1 MKNKIRRLSKGSL
14 SVVLSIMMV
23 ISTMLI
29 GSFTVNAAVSQWYVV
44 GYQDGN
50 SNLSWNMYDT
60 VNFSGSTGSCTVT
73 TNGNTNPIYFKL
85 VAIEN
90 NNKIVLSPTG
100 SSNVTLQNGV
110 ESDALDWNANS
121 KFWNWSDFM
130 SADNSGGNDVDL
142 IYTPDST
149 ATTVTFTVSSDGT
162 YNYVTVSDNRSGS
175 TDPSDTDYYI
185 GGRFKTSTTNTY
197 SGTYAWDPDS
207 ENIPFVATDT
217 TGIYK
222 VDTGLTVKDL
232 STPYNSYEHLFLI
245 RKETGSTSTYY
256 GDNTYTGQYHSFQDH
271 DSSDKAI
278 DLSTIDVNDSRD
290 GRLIEFSDTASTS
303 TEPVTIWLDTN
314 NGMKLYY
321 TVAGTSHSISTADLA
336 GTNITSL
343 SYSVDGKPD
352 VNTARTGEQ
361 VTVTATPA
369 ENYVLDTVTATY
381 DGGAVSGDVVGNT
394 ATFTMPDADVTVSAT
409 ARQAQTFTV
418 TTAVNDPTM
427 GSVAIDGV
435 TGNTTTVTEGESVT
449 LTATANSGYEFENW
463 TADDTYAGDVDI
475 TSPSI
480 TVYPTSNVTFT
491 ANFAEEKGEETGTY
505 LIVSNTGN
513 NPDNWNSE
521 STSFVVPVYKSSDN
535 TYYVE
540 FNRDD
545 HQEVLDTTGN
555 LYAALKSSNTLDG
568 NIFNGNSSDNY
579 DNLSTSLISA
589 GMENAYQKIFLRFS
603 LNSSVETVRIEFNTI
618 DQNQT
623 RTYTISAT
631 ETPVDP
637 TDVNVYAKNGTVCS
651 YGTGTSKYGVTTIT
665 NDDIV
670 SDSDN
675 GTYKVYT
682 AKEGDTLEIQTV
694 VNSSYYSAGYYVAA
708 FQANGQTLEAEYQGQ
723 GIYTA
728 EYLIPDDFEENLEI
742 TPVYYNRN
750 IEEAGNYVTLYVDPS
765 QLPEDERGVK
775 LWTNQIAC
783 YPYYYTG
790 KTVNNNPEAVVI
802 DGDYPGQP
810 MLKAANGKW
819 YTKVSKYY
827 YDESGKK
834 GSYKVSGITLNNYT
848 NDSVH
853 GSLVPDGYN
862 VNRQTYDFDDFVKI
876 AEANYDIVEFRIEY
890 RGGSYASNQQ
900 LLINTATDYPD
911 PSGSIKFDQYDSK
924 GWVALKDY
932 KDNYVSLTYDI
943 LDKEQAESDL
953 ASDNFLRVISVG
965 NQNVSNHGVWSTVW
979 YVFDQSGKF
988 ITKGVPSDFLPTP
1001 DGEFEEGS
1009 NAKAVHEA
1017 LANYKSIPVRIC
1029 YEKEMNAATS
1039 ADSRNSGVRI
1049 DGQWYFGTTSDP
1061 IDANVIV
1068 EVPGSK
1074 DGTWVTD
1081 TSGSNKATID
1091 GQTSV
1096 HYKDRE
1102 HIGSLVAQA
1111 GSGYMFAGWGYLN
1124 DNGEF
1129 VSFDN
1134 STKLNTSVSV
1144 PLNQNYTFVARFVPV
1159 TDGTLVVSHSKYT
1172 GSGAYGG
1179 AAYYYVSAV
1188 AHNADGTT
1196 TTYQRVENSSL
1207 SIKVNPKDVNKI
1219 DFTVTVIPKGDN
1231 SYVGTYRRV
1240 AGQDQYEQIC
1250 EKDDFVPGSDE
1261 FVLNG
1266 KEYSIKFTTTV
1277 SDLYD
1282 ERGQQSVN
1290 TFAFYS
1296 DVAPV
1301 TTTATLNYKYE
1312 NRFGVINNYTKVVD
1326 LTDEYIDKYGKK
1338 ITDEL
1343 VYQNAPAIDDL
1354 HKDCTWKIEDT
1365 KYTVNGMVATL
1376 TATQNEKT
1384 YHGRIDVTGGGEWQA
1399 FDKIKYNEFLYNGDD
1414 YYRCEDP
1421 NFQYW
1426 SVKEYGTD
1434 KEVAR
1439 FYHPWFALRILDNYD
1454 IVAICNED
1462 EAKNNAFIDSPVYT
1476 REQITDDDG
1485 GNPRDYLYA
1494 DFLVAYMGKENVQLN
1509 TDEGAQYK
1517 TGIMIELSQ
1526 GAVLTEE
1533 NINSETNTATF
1544 DNITFESNYEQL
1556 EKFATGSD
1564 TVNKYTYIGS
1574 DTSDNRVVYN
1584 YGIDNSLYTN
1594 MNRTQFYVRYKNTVA
1609 NQKYVMK
1616 AYYYV
1621 YKVDD
1626 EGNVT
1631 DFTISDEV
1639 YFNLYNIGNSAADTD
1654 VTVG

>member
-1 MKNKIRRLSKGSL
+1 MKNKIRRLSKGSI

-29 GSFTVNAAVSQWYVV
+29 GSFTVNAVVSRWYVV
-44 GYQDGN
+44 GYQLNN
-50 SNLSWNMYDT
+50 SNMSWEISSA
-60 VNFSGSTGSCTVT
+60 VNFAGSTGSCTVA

-85 VAIEN
+85 VAIDNGSRAVCTSRSTSNET
-90 NNKIVLSPTG
+90 LSYNTRSNALSWDNDSKYASWTNFQDAGTG
-100 SSNVTLQNGV
+100 GELV
-110 ESDALDWNANS
+110 
-121 KFWNWSDFM
+121 
-130 SADNSGGNDVDL
+130 
-142 IYTPDST
+142 YTPDST
-149 ATTVTFTVSSDGT
+149 ATTVTFNVSSDGT

-175 TDPSDTDYYI
+175 TDPSESEYYI
-185 GGRFKTSTTNTY
+185 NGRFRVKNNTGDPTQMDWNLNYENDAFKFQPVSGQDGLYFLNTNCTIKELSEEIQCSGY
-197 SGTYAWDPDS
+197 SAAQYFY
-207 ENIPFVATDT
+207 I
-217 TGIYK
+217 
-222 VDTGLTVKDL
+222 
-232 STPYNSYEHLFLI
+232 YNSTNSTLYNA
-245 RKETGSTSTYY
+245 KETNLENCLGS
-256 GDNTYTGQYHSFQDH
+256 DNAITLETGGTDE
-271 DSSDKAI
+271 DM
-278 DLSTIDVNDSRD
+278 R
-290 GRLIEFSDTASTS
+290 FSDTASTS
-303 TEPVTIWLDTN
+303 TDPVTIWLDTN

-381 DGGAVSGDVVGNT
+381 DGGTVSGDVVGNT
-394 ATFTMPDADVTVSAT
+394 ATFTMPNADVTVSAT
-409 ARQAQTFTV
+409 ARKAQTFRV

-427 GSVAIDGV
+427 GSVAIEGAA
-435 TGNTTTVTEGESVT
+435 GNTTTVTEGESVT

-480 TVYPTSNVTFT
+480 TVYPTSDVTFT
-491 ANFAEEKGEETGTY
+491 ANFAEEKGTETGTY

-555 LYAALKSSNTLDG
+555 LFAALKSSNTLDG

-589 GMENAYQKIFLRFS
+589 GMESAYQKIFLRFA
-603 LNSSVETVRIEFNTI
+603 LNSSVETVRIEFDTI

-623 RTYTISAT
+623 RIYTISAT

-670 SDSDN
+670 LNSDN

-775 LWTNQIAC
+775 LWSNQIAC

-790 KTVNNNPEAVVI
+790 NGTEAVVI

-827 YDESGKK
+827 YDESGQK

-848 NDSVH
+848 TDSVH

-876 AEANYDIVEFRIEY
+876 AEADYDIVEFRIEY
-890 RGGSYASNQQ
+890 RGGSYDSNQQ
-900 LLINTATDYPD
+900 LLINRATDYPD
-911 PSGSIKFDQYDSK
+911 PSGSIEFDQYDSK

-943 LDKEQAESDL
+943 LDKTQAESNL
-953 ASDNFLRVISVG
+953 ASDNYLRVISVG

-979 YVFDQSGKF
+979 YVFDQNGNY

-1001 DGEFEEGS
+1001 EDETASG
-1009 NAKAVHEA
+1009 NAAVVQSK
-1017 LANYKSIPVRIC
+1017 LAQYAGIPVRIC
-1029 YEKEMNAATS
+1029 YEKEMNATTS
-1039 ADSRNSGVRI
+1039 ADSGNSGVRI

-1068 EVPGSK
+1068 EVPGSE

-1188 AHNADGTT
+1188 AHNTDGDV
-1196 TTYQRVENSSL
+1196 TYRRTENSL
-1207 SIKVNPKDVNKI
+1207 SIPVNSTTTNSI
-1219 DFTVTVIPKGDN
+1219 DITITVVPKGDN
-1231 SYVGTYRRV
+1231 EYVGTYV
-1240 AGQDQYEQIC
+1240 FDSAMSDYYPIYKVG
-1250 EKDDFVPGSDE
+1250 DFEENDPDYNFSQ
-1261 FVLNG
+1261 NG
-1266 KEYSIKFTTTV
+1266 KAYSLTFTTTAEN
-1277 SDLYD
+1277 LFNLN
-1282 ERGQQSVN
+1282 EQLIN
-1290 TFAFYS
+1290 TYAFYS

-1326 LTDEYIDKYGKK
+1326 LTDEYIDAYGKT

-1376 TATQNEKT
+1376 TATQEEKMYRGT
-1384 YHGRIDVTGGGEWQA
+1384 IDIGVGEKKS
-1399 FDKIKYNEFLYNGDD
+1399 FEGIKYNEFLKTDDGD
-1414 YYRCEDP
+1414 YYRCPDEE

-1544 DNITFESNYEQL
+1544 DDITFTSNLEQL

-1564 TVNKYTYIGS
+1564 RVNTYTYT
-1574 DTSDNRVVYN
+1574 DSDNSDRRVVFN
-1584 YGIDNSLYTN
+1584 YSIDNSLYTN
-1594 MNRTQFYVRYKNTVA
+1594 MNRTQFYVRYDNTES
-1609 NQKYVMK
+1609 NRKYVMK

-1639 YFNLYNIGNSAADTD
+1639 YFNLYNIGTSTADTD
-1654 VTVG
+1654 VAVTTG

>member
-29 GSFTVNAAVSQWYVV
+29 GSFTVNAAYTDSHFYLIGNFTGDNWNTDQTAYPINNR
-44 GYQDGN
+44 YNNEDGKF
-50 SNLSWNMYDT
+50 YIEVD
-60 VNFSGSTGSCTVT
+60 VPSGSSPYFALYNGKTRYAPSINGTVMSST
-73 TNGNTNPIYFKL
+73 SIY
-85 VAIEN
+85 
-90 NNKIVLSPTG
+90 G
-100 SSNVTLQNGV
+100 
-110 ESDALDWNANS
+110 DYDH
-121 KFWNWSDFM
+121 
-130 SADNSGGNDVDL
+130 ADNAWV
-142 IYTPDST
+142 
-149 ATTVTFTVSSDGT
+149 
-162 YNYVTVSDNRSGS
+162 YNGSASKIRICIDQGSFNNEWYPAVWIEEVES
-175 TDPSDTDYYI
+175 TDPETTNYYI
-185 GGRFKTSTTNTY
+185 GGRYNASWLSPTDVANNETY
-197 SGTYAWDPDS
+197 K
-207 ENIPFVATDT
+207 FVSTDT
-217 TGIYK
+217 DNLLKY
-222 VDTGLTVKDL
+222 
-232 STPYNSYEHLFLI
+232 
-245 RKETGSTSTYY
+245 ETGDTVSTWNSTYY
-256 GDNTYTGQYHSFQDH
+256 GNTRYFYITDQTGQAVYG
-271 DSSDKAI
+271 
-278 DLSTIDVNDSRD
+278 V
-290 GRLIEFSDTASTS
+290 
-303 TEPVTIWLDTN
+303 N
-314 NGMKLYY
+314 NGPRNIENPNENVALNKFTTTGTGGDLTAEDRLLYITGSDDSGQVILWLNTTNSNSPTLYY
-321 TVAGTSHSISTADLA
+321 TIEGSEHNITDGTLS
-336 GTNITSL
+336 NITSL
-343 SYSVDGKPD
+343 IYSVDGKPD

-394 ATFTMPDADVTVSAT
+394 ATFTMPNADVTVSAT
-409 ARQAQTFTV
+409 ARLAQTFRV
-418 TTAVNDPTM
+418 TTAVNDSTM
-427 GSVAIDGV
+427 GSVAIEGAA
-435 TGNTTTVTEGESVT
+435 GNTTTVTEGESVT

-463 TADDTYAGDVDI
+463 TVDNTTYAGDVDI

-589 GMENAYQKIFLRFS
+589 GMQNAYQKIFLRFA

-623 RTYTISAT
+623 RIYTISAT

-708 FQANGQTLEAEYQGQ
+708 FQANGQTLEAEYQGD

-790 KTVNNNPEAVVI
+790 NTVNNNPEAVVI

-890 RGGSYASNQQ
+890 RGGSYDSNQQ
-900 LLINTATDYPD
+900 LLINKATDYPE

-924 GWVALKDY
+924 DWVALKDY

-943 LDKEQAESDL
+943 LDKTQAESNL

-965 NQNVSNHGVWSTVW
+965 NQNVSGHGVWSTVW
-979 YVFDQSGKF
+979 YVFDKNGNY

-1001 DGEFEEGS
+1001 EDETASG
-1009 NAKAVHEA
+1009 NAAVVQSK
-1017 LANYKSIPVRIC
+1017 LAQYAGIPVRIC
-1029 YEKEMNAATS
+1029 YEKEMNATTS
-1039 ADSRNSGVRI
+1039 ADSGNSGVRI

-1068 EVPGSK
+1068 EVPGSE

-1188 AHNADGTT
+1188 AHNTDGDVTYRRTENSLSIPVNST
-1196 TTYQRVENSSL
+1196 TTY
-1207 SIKVNPKDVNKI
+1207 SIDI
-1219 DFTVTVIPKGDN
+1219 TITVVPKGDN
-1231 SYVGTYRRV
+1231 EYVGTYV
-1240 AGQDQYEQIC
+1240 FDSAMSDYYPIYKVG
-1250 EKDDFVPGSDE
+1250 DFEENDPDYNFSQ
-1261 FVLNG
+1261 NG
-1266 KEYSIKFTTTV
+1266 KAYSLTFTTTAENLF
-1277 SDLYD
+1277 DLN
-1282 ERGQQSVN
+1282 EQLIN
-1290 TFAFYS
+1290 TYAFYS

-1312 NRFGVINNYTKVVD
+1312 NRFGVINNYTKVID
-1326 LTDEYIDKYGKK
+1326 LTDEYIDTHGKT
-1338 ITDEL
+1338 ITNEL

-1354 HKDCTWKIEDT
+1354 HKDCTWTIEDT

-1384 YHGRIDVTGGGEWQA
+1384 YHGRIDVTGGGEWQP
-1399 FDKIKYNEFLYNGDD
+1399 FDEIKYNEFLYNGDD

-1544 DNITFESNYEQL
+1544 DDITFTSNLEQL

-1564 TVNKYTYIGS
+1564 RVNTYTYT
-1574 DTSDNRVVYN
+1574 DSDNSDRRVVFN
-1584 YGIDNSLYTN
+1584 YSIDNSLYTN
-1594 MNRTQFYVRYKNTVA
+1594 MNRTQFYVRYDNTES
-1609 NQKYVMK
+1609 NRKYVMK

-1639 YFNLYNIGNSAADTD
+1639 YFNLYNIGTSTADTD
-1654 VTVG
+1654 VAVTTG

>member
-14 SVVLSIMMV
+14 SIVLSIMMV

-256 GDNTYTGQYHSFQDH
+256 GDNTYTGQYHRFQDH

-343 SYSVDGKPD
+343 SYSVDGETN
-352 VNTARTGEQ
+352 VTTARTGEQ
-361 VTVTATPA
+361 VTVTATP
-369 ENYVLDTVTATY
+369 EDNYVLDTVTVTY
-381 DGGAVSGDVVGNT
+381 DGGTVSGDVVGNT

-418 TTAVNDPTM
+418 TTAVNAPTM

-475 TSPSI
+475 TSQSI

-491 ANFAEEKGEETGTY
+491 ANFAEEKGEETGY
-505 LIVSNTGN
+505 YFLIST
-513 NPDNWNSE
+513 NPDPNNWSADNAKV
-521 STSFVVPVYKSSDN
+521 FPVYQSAGG
-535 TYYVE
+535 TYYTE
-540 FNRDD
+540 IDCAENDITTDD
-545 HQEVLDTTGN
+545 YYVG
-555 LYAALKSSNTLDG
+555 LKN
-568 NIFNGNSSDNY
+568 
-579 DNLSTSLISA
+579 
-589 GMENAYQKIFLRFS
+589 
-603 LNSSVETVRIEFNTI
+603 NSSVSANGFINYKSGDVVDNKSNGLLTTEENREYGGYYYIRVAPTKDDLQTIRIEFSSFSQSTPI
-618 DQNQT
+618 
-623 RTYTISAT
+623 TYTFSAE

-750 IEEAGNYVTLYVDPS
+750 IEEAGDYVTLYVDPS
-765 QLPEDERGVK
+765 QLPEDDRGVK

-790 KTVNNNPEAVVI
+790 NGTEAVVI

-827 YDESGKK
+827 YDESGQK

-848 NDSVH
+848 TDSVH

-876 AEANYDIVEFRIEY
+876 AEADYDIVEFRIEY

-900 LLINTATDYPD
+900 LLINNATDYPD

-953 ASDNFLRVISVG
+953 ASDNYLRVISVG

-979 YVFDQSGKF
+979 YVFDQNGNY

-1001 DGEFEEGS
+1001 EGEEAEG
-1009 NAKAVHEA
+1009 NAKTVQEA
-1017 LANYKSIPVRIC
+1017 LAEYKDIPVKIC

-1039 ADSRNSGVRI
+1039 TDSGNSGVRI

-1068 EVPGSK
+1068 EVPGSE

-1096 HYKDRE
+1096 HYEDRE

-1124 DNGEF
+1124 DIGEF
-1129 VSFDN
+1129 ISFDN

-1188 AHNADGTT
+1188 AHNTDGDV
-1196 TTYQRVENSSL
+1196 TYRRTENSL
-1207 SIKVNPKDVNKI
+1207 SIPVNSTTTDSI
-1219 DFTVTVIPKGDN
+1219 DITITVVPKGDN
-1231 SYVGTYRRV
+1231 EYVGTYV
-1240 AGQDQYEQIC
+1240 FDSAMSDYYPIYKVG
-1250 EKDDFVPGSDE
+1250 DFEENDPDYNFSQ
-1261 FVLNG
+1261 NG
-1266 KEYSIKFTTTV
+1266 KAYSLTFTTTAEN
-1277 SDLYD
+1277 LFNLN
-1282 ERGQQSVN
+1282 EQLIN
-1290 TFAFYS
+1290 TYAFYS

-1326 LTDEYIDKYGKK
+1326 LTDEYIDAYGKT

-1376 TATQNEKT
+1376 TATQEEKMYRGT
-1384 YHGRIDVTGGGEWQA
+1384 IDIGVGEKKS
-1399 FDKIKYNEFLYNGDD
+1399 FEGIKYNEFLKTDDGD
-1414 YYRCEDP
+1414 YYRCPDEE

-1439 FYHPWFALRILDNYD
+1439 FYHPWFALRIVDDYD
-1454 IVAICNED
+1454 IVAICGESADVQDNVY
-1462 EAKNNAFIDSPVYT
+1462 IGSPVYT
-1476 REQITDDDG
+1476 REQITDPDG
-1485 GNPRDYLYA
+1485 TNKQDYLYA
-1494 DFLVAYMGKENVQLN
+1494 DFLVAYMGKEDIKLSQNSN
-1509 TDEGAQYK
+1509 YK
-1517 TGIMIELSQ
+1517 TGLLI
-1526 GAVLTEE
+1526 
-1533 NINSETNTATF
+1533 ETNANAVISGDNIVDGSADYSSITF
-1544 DNITFESNYEQL
+1544 DSLDEKL
-1556 EKFATGSD
+1556 EIIATSGRSGKFAYYTD
-1564 TVNKYTYIGS
+1564 EDNANKNSVTNFI
-1574 DTSDNRVVYN
+1574 
-1584 YGIDNSLYTN
+1584 IDNNDYSNL
-1594 MNRTQFYVRYKNTVA
+1594 NRMDYYVRFNNTEA
-1609 NQKYVMK
+1609 NTMAVMK

-1621 YKVDD
+1621 YQVDD
-1626 EGNVT
+1626 EGNVIEDSFKIT
-1631 DFTISDEV
+1631 ECV
-1639 YFNLYNIGNSAADTD
+1639 YFNLYDISQSTPNTSA
-1654 VTVG
+1654 

>member
-29 GSFTVNAAVSQWYVV
+29 GSFTVNAAYTDSHFYLI
-44 GYQDGN
+44 GN
-50 SNLSWNMYDT
+50 FTGDNWNTAQTDYPINNRYNNENGKFYIEVD
-60 VNFSGSTGSCTVT
+60 VPSGSSPYFALYNGKTRYAPS
-73 TNGNTNPIYFKL
+73 TNGTVMSSTSIYGDYDHANNAWVYNGSASKIRICIDQGSFNDEWYPA
-85 VAIEN
+85 VWIEE
-90 NNKIVLSPTG
+90 
-100 SSNVTLQNGV
+100 V
-110 ESDALDWNANS
+110 E
-121 KFWNWSDFM
+121 
-130 SADNSGGNDVDL
+130 
-142 IYTPDST
+142 
-149 ATTVTFTVSSDGT
+149 
-162 YNYVTVSDNRSGS
+162 S
-175 TDPSDTDYYI
+175 TDPETTNYYI
-185 GGRFKTSTTNTY
+185 GGRYNNNSWLRPTDVANNEIYK
-197 SGTYAWDPDS
+197 
-207 ENIPFVATDT
+207 FVSTDT
-217 TGIYK
+217 DNLLKY
-222 VDTGLTVKDL
+222 
-232 STPYNSYEHLFLI
+232 
-245 RKETGSTSTYY
+245 ETGDTVSTWNSPYEGNTRYFYITDQTGKAVY
-256 GDNTYTGQYHSFQDH
+256 GVNNGPRNIENPNENVALNKFTTTGGDLTAEDRLLYITGSD
-271 DSSDKAI
+271 DSGQVI
-278 DLSTIDVNDSRD
+278 L
-290 GRLIEFSDTASTS
+290 
-303 TEPVTIWLDTN
+303 WLDTTN
-314 NGMKLYY
+314 SNSPTLYY
-321 TVAGTSHSISTADLA
+321 TIEGSEHNITDGTLS
-336 GTNITSL
+336 NITSL

-381 DGGAVSGDVVGNT
+381 DGGDVSGDVVGNT
-394 ATFTMPDADVTVSAT
+394 ATFTMPNADVTVSAT

-418 TTAVNDPTM
+418 TTAVNDSTM
-427 GSVAIDGV
+427 GSVAIEGAA
-435 TGNTTTVTEGESVT
+435 GNTTTVTEGDSVT

-463 TADDTYAGDVDI
+463 TADDTYAGDVDT

-491 ANFAEEKGEETGTY
+491 ANFAEEKGEETGY
-505 LIVSNTGN
+505 YFLISTDP
-513 NPDNWNSE
+513 NPNNWNSDN
-521 STSFVVPVYKSSDN
+521 SKFLPVYLSDD
-535 TYYVE
+535 TYYVDIVE
-540 FNRDD
+540 TDYVD
-545 HQEVLDTTGN
+545 LGLDNITSNIYG
-555 LYAALKSSNTLDG
+555 AVKSSQSYGATNILNDTNSRVNTEG
-568 NIFNGNSSDNY
+568 NVTARIEEYSQIRRFYISASSSD
-579 DNLSTSLISA
+579 
-589 GMENAYQKIFLRFS
+589 
-603 LNSSVETVRIEFNTI
+603 VERIHIEFDNVSSSG
-618 DQNQT
+618 
-623 RTYTISAT
+623 RTYTVTAIDK
-631 ETPVDP
+631 PVDP

-651 YGTGTSKYGVTTIT
+651 YGTGTSKYGVTTIAT
-665 NDDIV
+665 GGNIAL
-670 SDSDN
+670 DSDN

-750 IEEAGNYVTLYVDPS
+750 IEEAGDYVTLYVDPS
-765 QLPEDERGVK
+765 QLPEDDRGVK

-790 KTVNNNPEAVVI
+790 NGTEAVVI

-827 YDESGKK
+827 YDESGQK

-848 NDSVH
+848 TDSVH

-876 AEANYDIVEFRIEY
+876 AEADYDIVEFRIEY
-890 RGGSYASNQQ
+890 RGGDYASNQE
-900 LLINTATDYPD
+900 LLVNNTYDNSVIPD
-911 PSGSIKFDQYDSK
+911 KLDSFTAYDSK

-943 LDKEQAESDL
+943 LDKTQAESNL

-965 NQNVSNHGVWSTVW
+965 NQNVSDHGVWSTVW

-1017 LANYKSIPVRIC
+1017 LANYKSIPVKIC

-1039 ADSRNSGVRI
+1039 TDSGNSGVRI

-1068 EVPGSK
+1068 EVPGSE

-1096 HYKDRE
+1096 HYEDRE

-1282 ERGQQSVN
+1282 EHGRQSVN

>member
-29 GSFTVNAAVSQWYVV
+29 GSFTVNAVYTDFHFYLIGNFTGDNWNTNQTAYPINNR
-44 GYQDGN
+44 YNNEDGKF
-50 SNLSWNMYDT
+50 YIEVD
-60 VNFSGSTGSCTVT
+60 VPSGSSPYFALYNGTTRYAPSKNGTVM
-73 TNGNTNPIYFKL
+73 
-85 VAIEN
+85 
-90 NNKIVLSPTG
+90 
-100 SSNVTLQNGV
+100 SSTSMYGDYDL
-110 ESDALDWNANS
+110 AH
-121 KFWNWSDFM
+121 
-130 SADNSGGNDVDL
+130 ADNAWVYNGSASKIRICIDQAPINDEWYPAVW
-142 IYTPDST
+142 IEE
-149 ATTVTFTVSSDGT
+149 VE
-162 YNYVTVSDNRSGS
+162 S
-175 TDPSDTDYYI
+175 TDPETTNYYI

-232 STPYNSYEHLFLI
+232 STLYNSYEHLFLI

-394 ATFTMPDADVTVSAT
+394 ATFTMPNADVTVSAT
-409 ARQAQTFTV
+409 ARLAQTFRV
-418 TTAVNDPTM
+418 TTAVNDSTM
-427 GSVAIDGV
+427 GSVAIEGAA
-435 TGNTTTVTEGESVT
+435 GNTTTVTEGESVT
-449 LTATANSGYEFENW
+449 LTATANSGYEFEKW
-463 TADDTYAGDVDI
+463 TVDNTYAGDVDI

-589 GMENAYQKIFLRFS
+589 GMQNAYQKIFLRFA

-623 RTYTISAT
+623 RIYTISAT

-651 YGTGTSKYGVTTIT
+651 YGTGTSKYGVTTIAT
-665 NDDIV
+665 GGNIAL
-670 SDSDN
+670 DSDN
-675 GTYKVYT
+675 VTYKVYT

-694 VNSSYYSAGYYVAA
+694 VNSTYRAGRYYVAA

-790 KTVNNNPEAVVI
+790 GTVNNNPEAVVI

-834 GSYKVSGITLNNYT
+834 GSYEVSGITLNNYT

-876 AEANYDIVEFRIEY
+876 AEADYDIAEFRIEY
-890 RGGSYASNQQ
+890 RGGDYVSNQQ
-900 LLINTATDYPD
+900 LLISNKTYYPTPSD
-911 PSGSIKFDQYDSK
+911 PIKFDQYDSK

-943 LDKEQAESDL
+943 LDKTQAESNL

-965 NQNVSNHGVWSTVW
+965 NQNVSGHGVWSTVW
-979 YVFDQSGKF
+979 YVFDKNGNY

-1001 DGEFEEGS
+1001 EDETASG
-1009 NAKAVHEA
+1009 NAAVVQNA
-1017 LANYKSIPVRIC
+1017 LEQYADIPVKIC
-1029 YEKEMNAATS
+1029 YEREMNATTS
-1039 ADSRNSGVRI
+1039 ADSGNSGVRI

-1068 EVPGSK
+1068 EVPGSE

-1096 HYKDRE
+1096 HYVDRE

-1144 PLNQNYTFVARFVPV
+1144 PLNQSYTFVARFVPV

-1282 ERGQQSVN
+1282 EHGRQSVN

-1376 TATQNEKT
+1376 TATQEEKMYRGT
-1384 YHGRIDVTGGGEWQA
+1384 IDIGVGEKKS
-1399 FDKIKYNEFLYNGDD
+1399 FEGIKYNEFLKTDDGD
-1414 YYRCEDP
+1414 YYRCPDEE

-1439 FYHPWFALRILDNYD
+1439 FYHPWFALRIVDDYD
-1454 IVAICNED
+1454 IVAVCD
-1462 EAKNNAFIDSPVYT
+1462 EKETTENVYIGSPVYT
-1476 REQITDDDG
+1476 KEQTTDSSGD
-1485 GNPRDYLYA
+1485 NYKKLLYA
-1494 DFLVAYMGKENVQLN
+1494 DFIVSYMGKDNVKLN
-1509 TDEGAQYK
+1509 TVTEDDEIQYHTGLILEMNQNAILSESYKNGDSEDYGAEFKSDSNEIFKIITGDSKTNSYTNADGQTNYAYVYK
-1517 TGIMIELSQ
+1517 
-1526 GAVLTEE
+1526 
-1533 NINSETNTATF
+1533 F
-1544 DNITFESNYEQL
+1544 DNS
-1556 EKFATGSD
+1556 
-1564 TVNKYTYIGS
+1564 KY
-1574 DTSDNRVVYN
+1574 N
-1584 YGIDNSLYTN
+1584 N
-1594 MNRTQFYVRYKNTVA
+1594 MNRYQYGLRFDNTDG
-1609 NQKYVMK
+1609 YYTDLVMK
-1616 AYYYV
+1616 AHYYV
-1621 YKVDD
+1621 YKTDK
-1626 EGNVT
+1626 EGNVIEGSY
-1631 DFTISDEV
+1631 ISSEV
-1639 YFNLYNIGNSAADTD
+1639 YFNLYDIDKQAASTES
-1654 VTVG
+1654 VTVNV

>member
-29 GSFTVNAAVSQWYVV
+29 GSFTVNAVVSRWYVV
-44 GYQDGN
+44 GYQLNN
-50 SNLSWNMYDT
+50 SNMSWEISSA
-60 VNFSGSTGSCTVT
+60 VNFAGSTGSCTVA

-85 VAIEN
+85 VAID
-90 NNKIVLSPTG
+90 
-100 SSNVTLQNGV
+100 SNRRILCTTKNSTSEILDYNTR
-110 ESDALDWNANS
+110 SNALDLKAGYDSWTNFDTATNS
-121 KFWNWSDFM
+121 D
-130 SADNSGGNDVDL
+130 GNDAELV
-142 IYTPDST
+142 YTPDST
-149 ATTVTFTVSSDGT
+149 ATSVTFTVTSDGT

-175 TDPSDTDYYI
+175 TDPSESEYYI
-185 GGRFKTSTTNTY
+185 NGRFRVKNNTGDPTQMDWNLNYENDAFKFQPVSGQDGLYFLNTNCTIKELSEEIKCSGY
-197 SGTYAWDPDS
+197 SAAQYFY
-207 ENIPFVATDT
+207 I
-217 TGIYK
+217 
-222 VDTGLTVKDL
+222 
-232 STPYNSYEHLFLI
+232 YNSTNSTLYNA
-245 RKETGSTSTYY
+245 KETNLENCLGS
-256 GDNTYTGQYHSFQDH
+256 DNAITLETGGTDE
-271 DSSDKAI
+271 DM
-278 DLSTIDVNDSRD
+278 R
-290 GRLIEFSDTASTS
+290 FSDTASTS
-303 TEPVTIWLDTN
+303 TDPVTIWLDTN

-321 TVAGTSHSISTADLA
+321 TLAGTSHNIITADLT

-343 SYSVDGKPD
+343 SYSVDGETN

-394 ATFTMPDADVTVSAT
+394 ATFTMPNADVTVSAT
-409 ARQAQTFTV
+409 ARLAQTFRV
-418 TTAVNDPTM
+418 TTAVNDSTM
-427 GSVAIDGV
+427 GSVAIEGAA
-435 TGNTTTVTEGESVT
+435 GNTTTTVTEGESVT
-449 LTATANSGYEFENW
+449 LTATANSGYQFDSWTPEGSYQGEFDF
-463 TADDTYAGDVDI
+463 TD
-475 TSPSI
+475 SKI

-491 ANFAEEKGEETGTY
+491 ANFAEEKGTETGTY

-555 LYAALKSSNTLDG
+555 LFAALKSSNTLDG

-589 GMENAYQKIFLRFS
+589 GMESAYQKIFLRFA
-603 LNSSVETVRIEFNTI
+603 LNSSVETVRIEFDTI

-623 RTYTISAT
+623 RIYTISAT

-670 SDSDN
+670 LNSNN

-694 VNSSYYSAGYYVAA
+694 VNSIYRAGRYYVAA
-708 FQANGQTLEAEYQGQ
+708 FQANGQTLEAEYKGN
-723 GIYTA
+723 GVYTA

-750 IEEAGNYVTLYVDPS
+750 IEEAGDYVTLYVDPS

-790 KTVNNNPEAVVI
+790 NGTEAVVI

-827 YDESGKK
+827 YDESGQK

-848 NDSVH
+848 TDSVH

-876 AEANYDIVEFRIEY
+876 AEADYDIAEFRIEY
-890 RGGSYASNQQ
+890 RGGSYVSNQQ
-900 LLINTATDYPD
+900 LLISNKTDYPTPSD
-911 PSGSIKFDQYDSK
+911 PIKFDRYDSK

-943 LDKEQAESDL
+943 LDKTQAESNL
-953 ASDNFLRVISVG
+953 ASNNYLRVISVG

-979 YVFDQSGKF
+979 YVFDQNENY

-1001 DGEFEEGS
+1001 EGETASG
-1009 NAKAVHEA
+1009 NAAVVQSA
-1017 LANYKSIPVRIC
+1017 LEQYAGIPVKIC
-1029 YEKEMNAATS
+1029 YEREMNATTS

-1282 ERGQQSVN
+1282 EHGRQSVN

-1354 HKDCTWKIEDT
+1354 HKDCTWTIEDT

-1384 YHGRIDVTGGGEWQA
+1384 YHGRIDVTGDGEWQA

-1414 YYRCEDP
+1414 YYRCEDS

-1439 FYHPWFALRILDNYD
+1439 FYHPWFALRIVDDYD
-1454 IVAICNED
+1454 IVAVCD
-1462 EAKNNAFIDSPVYT
+1462 EKETTENVYIGSPVYT
-1476 REQITDDDG
+1476 KEQTTDSSGD
-1485 GNPRDYLYA
+1485 NYKKLLYA
-1494 DFLVAYMGKENVQLN
+1494 DFIVSYMGKDNVKLN
-1509 TDEGAQYK
+1509 TVTEDDEIQYHTGLILEMNQNAILSESYKNGDSEDYGAEFKSDSNEIFKIITGDSKTNSYTNADGQTNYAYVYK
-1517 TGIMIELSQ
+1517 
-1526 GAVLTEE
+1526 
-1533 NINSETNTATF
+1533 F
-1544 DNITFESNYEQL
+1544 DNS
-1556 EKFATGSD
+1556 
-1564 TVNKYTYIGS
+1564 KY
-1574 DTSDNRVVYN
+1574 N
-1584 YGIDNSLYTN
+1584 N
-1594 MNRTQFYVRYKNTVA
+1594 MNRYQYGLRFDNTDG
-1609 NQKYVMK
+1609 YYTDLVMK
-1616 AYYYV
+1616 AHYYV
-1621 YKVDD
+1621 YKTDK
-1626 EGNVT
+1626 EGNVIEGSY
-1631 DFTISDEV
+1631 ISSEV
-1639 YFNLYNIGNSAADTD
+1639 YFNLYDIDKQAASTES
-1654 VTVG
+1654 VTVNV

>member
-29 GSFTVNAAVSQWYVV
+29 GSFTVNAVYTDFHFYLIGNFTGDNWKTGQTDYPINNR
-44 GYQDGN
+44 YNNEDGKF
-50 SNLSWNMYDT
+50 YIEVD
-60 VNFSGSTGSCTVT
+60 VPSGSSPYFALYNGTTRYAPSKNGTVMSSTSMYGDYDLDHANNAWVYNGSASKIRICIDQA
-73 TNGNTNPIYFKL
+73 PINDEWYPA
-85 VAIEN
+85 VWIEE
-90 NNKIVLSPTG
+90 
-100 SSNVTLQNGV
+100 V
-110 ESDALDWNANS
+110 E
-121 KFWNWSDFM
+121 
-130 SADNSGGNDVDL
+130 
-142 IYTPDST
+142 
-149 ATTVTFTVSSDGT
+149 
-162 YNYVTVSDNRSGS
+162 S
-175 TDPSDTDYYI
+175 TDPETTNYYI
-185 GGRFKTSTTNTY
+185 GGRYNAPWLSPTDVANNETY
-197 SGTYAWDPDS
+197 K
-207 ENIPFVATDT
+207 FVSTDT
-217 TGIYK
+217 DNLLKY
-222 VDTGLTVKDL
+222 
-232 STPYNSYEHLFLI
+232 
-245 RKETGSTSTYY
+245 ETGDTVSTWNSPY
-256 GDNTYTGQYHSFQDH
+256 GGNTRYFYITDQTGRAVYG
-271 DSSDKAI
+271 
-278 DLSTIDVNDSRD
+278 VNDGPRNIENPNENVALNKFTTTGTGGD
-290 GRLIEFSDTASTS
+290 LTAEDRLLHITGSDNSGQ
-303 TEPVTIWLDTN
+303 VILWLDTTN
-314 NGMKLYY
+314 SNSPTLYY
-321 TVAGTSHSISTADLA
+321 TIEGSEHNITDGTLS
-336 GTNITSL
+336 NITSL

-394 ATFTMPDADVTVSAT
+394 ATFTMPNADVTVSAT
-409 ARQAQTFTV
+409 ARLAQTFRV
-418 TTAVNDPTM
+418 TTAVNDSTM

-435 TGNTTTVTEGESVT
+435 PGNTTTVTEGESVT

-463 TADDTYAGDVDI
+463 TVDNTTYAGDVDI

-589 GMENAYQKIFLRFS
+589 GMQNAYQKIFLRFA

-623 RTYTISAT
+623 RIYTISAT

-651 YGTGTSKYGVTTIT
+651 YGTGTSKYGVTTIAT
-665 NDDIV
+665 GGNIAL
-670 SDSDN
+670 DSDN

-694 VNSSYYSAGYYVAA
+694 VNSTYRAGRYYVAA

-750 IEEAGNYVTLYVDPS
+750 IEEAGDYVTLYVDPS
-765 QLPEDERGVK
+765 QLPEDDRGVK

-790 KTVNNNPEAVVI
+790 NGTEAVVI

-827 YDESGKK
+827 YDESGQK

-876 AEANYDIVEFRIEY
+876 AEADYDIVEFRIEY
-890 RGGSYASNQQ
+890 RGGSYDSNQQ
-900 LLINTATDYPD
+900 LLINKATDYPD
-911 PSGSIKFDQYDSK
+911 PTEDQINFDQYNSK

-943 LDKEQAESDL
+943 LDKTQAESNL

-965 NQNVSNHGVWSTVW
+965 NQNVSDHGVWSTVW
-979 YVFDQSGKF
+979 YVFDQNGNY

-1001 DGEFEEGS
+1001 EGEIASG
-1009 NAKAVHEA
+1009 NAAVVQNA
-1017 LANYKSIPVRIC
+1017 LEQYADIPVKIC
-1029 YEKEMNAATS
+1029 YEREMNATTS
-1039 ADSRNSGVRI
+1039 ADSGNSGVRI
-1049 DGQWYFGTTSDP
+1049 DGQWYFGRTSDP

-1068 EVPGSK
+1068 QIPDTTATEEGK
-1074 DGTWVTD
+1074 WVTD
-1081 TSGSNKATID
+1081 TTDSGNKATID

-1096 HYKDRE
+1096 HYTDRE
-1102 HIGSLVAQA
+1102 HTGSLVAQA

-1124 DNGEF
+1124 ENGEF

-1196 TTYQRVENSSL
+1196 TTYRRVENSSL

-1326 LTDEYIDKYGKK
+1326 LTDEYIDAHGKT

-1343 VYQNAPAIDDL
+1343 VYENAPAIDDL
-1354 HKDCTWKIEDT
+1354 HKDCTWKITSEN
-1365 KYTVNGMVATL
+1365 YTVNGMVATL
-1376 TATQNEKT
+1376 TATQTEKT
-1384 YHGRIDVTGGGEWQA
+1384 YHGTIDIGGGEKKS
-1399 FDKIKYNEFLYNGDD
+1399 FEGIKYNEFLKTDDGD
-1414 YYRCEDP
+1414 YYRCPDEE

-1426 SVKEYGTD
+1426 SVKELDTG

-1439 FYHPWFALRILDNYD
+1439 FYHPWFALRIVDDYD
-1454 IVAICNED
+1454 IVAVCD
-1462 EAKNNAFIDSPVYT
+1462 EKETTENVYIGSPVYT
-1476 REQITDDDG
+1476 KEQTTDSS
-1485 GNPRDYLYA
+1485 GNNYQKLLYA
-1494 DFLVAYMGKENVQLN
+1494 DFIVSYMGKDNVQLN
-1509 TDEGAQYK
+1509 TVTNDDDIQYK
-1517 TGIMIELSQ
+1517 TGIILEMNN
-1526 GAVLTEE
+1526 GAKLADE
-1533 NINSETNTATF
+1533 NKNGTTADF
-1544 DNITFESNYEQL
+1544 SNITFNSDKSILEQIV
-1556 EKFATGSD
+1556 TGQ
-1564 TVNKYTYIGS
+1564 IS
-1574 DTSDNRVVYN
+1574 DTSYQVNGNNKKNFVTNYN
-1584 YGIDNSLYTN
+1584 IDLSSYNN
-1594 MNRTQFYVRYKNTVA
+1594 MNRTQYYICFDNT
-1609 NQKYVMK
+1609 NGIYTDYVMK
-1616 AYYYV
+1616 VYYYV
-1621 YKVDD
+1621 YKTDKNGNYIDD
-1626 EGNVT
+1626 SCI
-1631 DFTISDEV
+1631 ISDEV
-1639 YFNLYNIGNSAADTD
+1639 YFNLYDIDNSE
-1654 VTVG
+1654 V

>member
-29 GSFTVNAAVSQWYVV
+29 GSFTVNAVTLPEGDIYLMGLDNNWETPQDKYKLTYV
-44 GYQDGN
+44 DGN
-50 SNLSWNMYDT
+50 KYTGEFVLDGKSDNYMFKLYCSGNNQKYT
-60 VNFSGSTGSCTVT
+60 KLGQVFSGASSSCAGLYIDSYTGTDMKIA
-73 TNGNTNPIYFKL
+73 PIATSGQFK
-85 VAIEN
+85 IE
-90 NNKIVLSPTG
+90 
-100 SSNVTLQNGV
+100 
-110 ESDALDWNANS
+110 
-121 KFWNWSDFM
+121 
-130 SADNSGGNDVDL
+130 
-142 IYTPDST
+142 
-149 ATTVTFTVSSDGT
+149 
-162 YNYVTVSDNRSGS
+162 VTVYREYSGDSRIEINQKAITS
-175 TDPSDTDYYI
+175 TDPETTHYYI
-185 GGRFKTSTTNTY
+185 GGRFMAKNASGEKYYTSTNEYYWNESATNMEFVDTDKDGIY
-197 SGTYAWDPDS
+197 EFDTNCTLGELSNNISDQPPYFIIHTGSGTSGKFYALSNGSSASFTESTNQLKVNAFNNTSAYSSLLFSASNSNAGPVTLKFDS
-207 ENIPFVATDT
+207 VNMTLSYDIPAENKIHIGDVTGGGSIACTVDGSPAETAKSGDT
-217 TGIYK
+217 
-222 VDTGLTVKDL
+222 VTVTV
-232 STPYNSYEHLFLI
+232 TP
-245 RKETGSTSTYY
+245 TTSTDVCKSITVT
-256 GDNTYTGQYHSFQDH
+256 GDDDSNIAVTRTG
-271 DSSDKAI
+271 
-278 DLSTIDVNDSRD
+278 
-290 GRLIEFSDTASTS
+290 
-303 TEPVTIWLDTN
+303 
-314 NGMKLYY
+314 
-321 TVAGTSHSISTADLA
+321 
-336 GTNITSL
+336 
-343 SYSVDGKPD
+343 
-352 VNTARTGEQ
+352 NTATFIMPNQ
-361 VTVTATPA
+361 SVTVTAT
-369 ENYVLDTVTATY
+369 V
-381 DGGAVSGDVVGNT
+381 GA
-394 ATFTMPDADVTVSAT
+394 P
-409 ARQAQTFTV
+409 QTFTV
-418 TTAVNDPTM
+418 TTAVNDSTM
-427 GSVAIDGV
+427 GSVAIEGA

-463 TADDTYAGDVDI
+463 TVDNTTYAGDVDI

-491 ANFAEEKGEETGTY
+491 ANFAEEKGEETGY
-505 LIVSNTGN
+505 YFLISTDP
-513 NPDNWNSE
+513 NPNNWNSDN
-521 STSFVVPVYKSSDN
+521 SKFLPVYLSDD
-535 TYYVE
+535 TYYVDIVE
-540 FNRDD
+540 TDYVD
-545 HQEVLDTTGN
+545 LGLDNITSNIYG
-555 LYAALKSSNTLDG
+555 AVKSSQSYGATNILNDTNSRVNTEG
-568 NIFNGNSSDNY
+568 NVTARIEEYSQIRRFYISASSSD
-579 DNLSTSLISA
+579 
-589 GMENAYQKIFLRFS
+589 
-603 LNSSVETVRIEFNTI
+603 VERIHIEFDNVSSSG
-618 DQNQT
+618 
-623 RTYTISAT
+623 RTYTVTAIDK
-631 ETPVDP
+631 PVDP

-750 IEEAGNYVTLYVDPS
+750 IEEAGDYVTLYVDPS
-765 QLPEDERGVK
+765 QLPEDDRGVK

-790 KTVNNNPEAVVI
+790 NGTEAVVI

-827 YDESGKK
+827 YDESGQK

-848 NDSVH
+848 TDSVH

-876 AEANYDIVEFRIEY
+876 AEADYDIVEFRIEY

-900 LLINTATDYPD
+900 LLINNATDYPD

-943 LDKEQAESDL
+943 LDKTQAESNL

-965 NQNVSNHGVWSTVW
+965 NQNVSDHGVWSTVW

-1017 LANYKSIPVRIC
+1017 LANYKSIPVKIC

-1039 ADSRNSGVRI
+1039 TDSGNSGVRI
-1049 DGQWYFGTTSDP
+1049 DGQWYFGKTSDP

-1068 EVPGSK
+1068 EVPGSE

-1096 HYKDRE
+1096 HYVDRE

-1124 DNGEF
+1124 ENGEF

-1196 TTYQRVENSSL
+1196 TTYRRVENSSL

-1326 LTDEYIDKYGKK
+1326 LTDEYIDAHGKT

-1343 VYQNAPAIDDL
+1343 VYENAPAIDDL

-1376 TATQNEKT
+1376 TATQEEKMYRGT
-1384 YHGRIDVTGGGEWQA
+1384 IDIGVGEKKS
-1399 FDKIKYNEFLYNGDD
+1399 FEGIKYNEFLKTDDGD
-1414 YYRCEDP
+1414 YYRCPDEE

-1439 FYHPWFALRILDNYD
+1439 FYHPWFALRIVDDYD
-1454 IVAICNED
+1454 IVAICGESADVQDNVY
-1462 EAKNNAFIDSPVYT
+1462 IGSPVYT
-1476 REQITDDDG
+1476 REQITDPDG
-1485 GNPRDYLYA
+1485 TNKQDYLYA
-1494 DFLVAYMGKENVQLN
+1494 DFLVAYMGKEDIKLSQNSN
-1509 TDEGAQYK
+1509 YK
-1517 TGIMIELSQ
+1517 TGLLI
-1526 GAVLTEE
+1526 
-1533 NINSETNTATF
+1533 ETNANAVISGDNIVDGSADYSSITF
-1544 DNITFESNYEQL
+1544 DSLDEKL
-1556 EKFATGSD
+1556 EIIATSGRSGKFAYYTD
-1564 TVNKYTYIGS
+1564 EDNANKNSVTNFI
-1574 DTSDNRVVYN
+1574 
-1584 YGIDNSLYTN
+1584 IDNNDYSNL
-1594 MNRTQFYVRYKNTVA
+1594 NRMDYYVRFNNTEA
-1609 NQKYVMK
+1609 NTMAVMK

-1621 YKVDD
+1621 YQVDD
-1626 EGNVT
+1626 EGNVIEDSFKIT
-1631 DFTISDEV
+1631 ECV
-1639 YFNLYNIGNSAADTD
+1639 YFNLYDISQSTPNTSA
-1654 VTVG
+1654 

>member
-60 VNFSGSTGSCTVT
+60 VKFSGSTGSCTVT

-149 ATTVTFTVSSDGT
+149 ATTVTFTVSSDGK

-343 SYSVDGKPD
+343 SYSVDGETN
-352 VNTARTGEQ
+352 VTTARTGEQ
-361 VTVTATPA
+361 VTVTATP
-369 ENYVLDTVTATY
+369 EDNYVLDTVTATY
-381 DGGAVSGDVVGNT
+381 DGDAVSGDVVGNT
-394 ATFTMPDADVTVSAT
+394 ATFTMPNADVTVSAT
-409 ARQAQTFTV
+409 ARKAQTFRV
-418 TTAVNDPTM
+418 TTAVNDSTM
-427 GSVAIDGV
+427 GSVAIEGA

-463 TADDTYAGDVDI
+463 TVDNTTYAGDVDI
-475 TSPSI
+475 TSQSI

-491 ANFAEEKGEETGTY
+491 ANFAEEKGEETGY
-505 LIVSNTGN
+505 YFLISTDP
-513 NPDNWNSE
+513 NPNNWNSDN
-521 STSFVVPVYKSSDN
+521 SKFLPVYLSDD
-535 TYYVE
+535 TYYVDIVE
-540 FNRDD
+540 TDYVD
-545 HQEVLDTTGN
+545 LGLDNITSNIYG
-555 LYAALKSSNTLDG
+555 AVKSSQSYGATNILNDTNSRVNTEG
-568 NIFNGNSSDNY
+568 NVTARIEEYSQIRRFYISASSSD
-579 DNLSTSLISA
+579 
-589 GMENAYQKIFLRFS
+589 
-603 LNSSVETVRIEFNTI
+603 VERIHIEFDNVSSSG
-618 DQNQT
+618 
-623 RTYTISAT
+623 RTYTVTAIDK
-631 ETPVDP
+631 PVDP
-637 TDVNVYAKNGTVCS
+637 TVVNVYAKNGTVCS
-651 YGTGTSKYGVTTIT
+651 YGTGTSKYGVTTIAT
-665 NDDIV
+665 GGNIAL
-670 SDSDN
+670 DSDN

-694 VNSSYYSAGYYVAA
+694 VNSTYRAGRYYVAA
-708 FQANGQTLEAEYQGQ
+708 FQANGQTLEAEYQGD

-750 IEEAGNYVTLYVDPS
+750 IEEAGDYVTLYVDPS
-765 QLPEDERGVK
+765 QLPEDDRGVK

-790 KTVNNNPEAVVI
+790 NGTEAVVI

-827 YDESGKK
+827 YDESGQK

-848 NDSVH
+848 TDSVH

-876 AEANYDIVEFRIEY
+876 AEADYDIAEFRIEY
-890 RGGSYASNQQ
+890 RGGSYVSNQQ
-900 LLINTATDYPD
+900 LLISNKTDYPTPSD
-911 PSGSIKFDQYDSK
+911 PIKFDRYDSK

-943 LDKEQAESDL
+943 LDKTQAESNL
-953 ASDNFLRVISVG
+953 ASNNYLRVISVG
-965 NQNVSNHGVWSTVW
+965 NQNVSGHGVWSTVW
-979 YVFDQSGKF
+979 YVFDQNENY

-1001 DGEFEEGS
+1001 EGETASG
-1009 NAKAVHEA
+1009 NAAVVQSK
-1017 LANYKSIPVRIC
+1017 LAQYAGIPVKIC
-1029 YEKEMNAATS
+1029 YEREMSATTS

-1049 DGQWYFGTTSDP
+1049 DGQWYFGTTNDP

-1096 HYKDRE
+1096 HYEDRE

-1179 AAYYYVSAV
+1179 AAYYYVSAI
-1188 AHNADGTT
+1188 AHNTDGDV
-1196 TTYQRVENSSL
+1196 TYRRTENSL
-1207 SIKVNPKDVNKI
+1207 SIPVNSTTTDSI
-1219 DFTVTVIPKGDN
+1219 DITITVVPKGDN
-1231 SYVGTYRRV
+1231 EYVGTYV
-1240 AGQDQYEQIC
+1240 FDSAMSDYYPIYKVG
-1250 EKDDFVPGSDE
+1250 DFEENDPDYNFSQ
-1261 FVLNG
+1261 NG
-1266 KEYSIKFTTTV
+1266 KAYSLTFTTTAEN
-1277 SDLYD
+1277 LFNLN
-1282 ERGQQSVN
+1282 EQLIN
-1290 TFAFYS
+1290 TYAFYS

-1312 NRFGVINNYTKVVD
+1312 NRFGVINNYTKVID
-1326 LTDEYIDKYGKK
+1326 LTDEYIDAHGKT
-1338 ITDEL
+1338 ITHEL

-1354 HKDCTWKIEDT
+1354 HKDCTWTIEDT

-1384 YHGRIDVTGGGEWQA
+1384 YHGRIDVTGDGEWQA

-1564 TVNKYTYIGS
+1564 TVNKYTYNGS

-1654 VTVG
+1654 DTDVTVG

>member
-29 GSFTVNAAVSQWYVV
+29 GSFTVNAVYTDSHFYLIGNFTGDNWNTDQTAYPINNR
-44 GYQDGN
+44 YNNEDGKF
-50 SNLSWNMYDT
+50 YIEVD
-60 VNFSGSTGSCTVT
+60 VPSGSSPYFALYNGSTRYAPS
-73 TNGNTNPIYFKL
+73 TNGT
-85 VAIEN
+85 VM
-90 NNKIVLSPTG
+90 
-100 SSNVTLQNGV
+100 SSNSIYG
-110 ESDALDWNANS
+110 DYDH
-121 KFWNWSDFM
+121 
-130 SADNSGGNDVDL
+130 ADNAWV
-142 IYTPDST
+142 
-149 ATTVTFTVSSDGT
+149 
-162 YNYVTVSDNRSGS
+162 YNGSASKIRICIDQGSFNNEWYPAVWIEEVES
-175 TDPSDTDYYI
+175 TDPETTNYYI
-185 GGRFKTSTTNTY
+185 GGRYNDSWLSPTDVADNETY
-197 SGTYAWDPDS
+197 K
-207 ENIPFVATDT
+207 FVSTDT
-217 TGIYK
+217 DNLLKY
-222 VDTGLTVKDL
+222 
-232 STPYNSYEHLFLI
+232 
-245 RKETGSTSTYY
+245 ETGDTVSTWNSPYEGNTRYFYITDQTGKAVY
-256 GDNTYTGQYHSFQDH
+256 GVNNGPRNIENPNENVALNKFTTTGTGGDLTAEDRLLYITGSDNSGQV
-271 DSSDKAI
+271 I
-278 DLSTIDVNDSRD
+278 L
-290 GRLIEFSDTASTS
+290 
-303 TEPVTIWLDTN
+303 WLDTTN
-314 NGMKLYY
+314 SNSPILYY
-321 TVAGTSHSISTADLA
+321 TIEGSEHNITDGTLS
-336 GTNITSL
+336 NITSL

-361 VTVTATPA
+361 VTVTATP
-369 ENYVLDTVTATY
+369 EDNYVLDTVTATY
-381 DGGAVSGDVVGNT
+381 DGDAVSGDVVGNT
-394 ATFTMPDADVTVSAT
+394 ATFTMPNADVTVSAT
-409 ARQAQTFTV
+409 ARKAQTFRV
-418 TTAVNDPTM
+418 TTAVNDSTM
-427 GSVAIDGV
+427 GSVAIEGA

-463 TADDTYAGDVDI
+463 TVDNTTYAGDVDI

-589 GMENAYQKIFLRFS
+589 GMQNAYQKIFLRFA

-623 RTYTISAT
+623 RIYTISAT

-750 IEEAGNYVTLYVDPS
+750 IEEAGDYVTLYVDPS
-765 QLPEDERGVK
+765 QLPEDDRGVK

-790 KTVNNNPEAVVI
+790 NGTEAVVI

-827 YDESGKK
+827 YDESGQK

-848 NDSVH
+848 TDSVH

-876 AEANYDIVEFRIEY
+876 AEADYDIVEFRIEY

-900 LLINTATDYPD
+900 LLINNATDYPD

-943 LDKEQAESDL
+943 LDKTQAESNL

-965 NQNVSNHGVWSTVW
+965 NQNVSDHGVWSTVW

-1017 LANYKSIPVRIC
+1017 LANYKSIPVKIC

-1039 ADSRNSGVRI
+1039 TDSGNSGVRI
-1049 DGQWYFGTTSDP
+1049 DGQWYFGTTSDT

-1068 EVPGSK
+1068 EVPGSE

-1096 HYKDRE
+1096 HYEDRE

-1282 ERGQQSVN
+1282 EHGRQSVN

-1354 HKDCTWKIEDT
+1354 HKDCTWKITSEN
-1365 KYTVNGMVATL
+1365 YNVNGMVATL

-1384 YHGRIDVTGGGEWQA
+1384 YHGTIDIGDGEA
-1399 FDKIKYNEFLYNGDD
+1399 PKPFNGVHYNDFLKTEKDD
-1414 YYRCEDP
+1414 YYRCPDEE

-1426 SVKEYGTD
+1426 SVKELDTG

-1439 FYHPWFALRILDNYD
+1439 FYHPWFALRIVDDYD
-1454 IVAICNED
+1454 IVAICGESADVQDNVY
-1462 EAKNNAFIDSPVYT
+1462 IGSPVYT
-1476 REQITDDDG
+1476 REQITDPDG
-1485 GNPRDYLYA
+1485 TNKQDYLYA
-1494 DFLVAYMGKENVQLN
+1494 DFLVAYMGKEDIKLSQNSN
-1509 TDEGAQYK
+1509 YK
-1517 TGIMIELSQ
+1517 TGLLI
-1526 GAVLTEE
+1526 
-1533 NINSETNTATF
+1533 ETNANAVISGDNIVDGSADYSSITF
-1544 DNITFESNYEQL
+1544 DSLDEKL
-1556 EKFATGSD
+1556 EIIATSGRSGKFAYYTD
-1564 TVNKYTYIGS
+1564 EDNANKNSVTNFI
-1574 DTSDNRVVYN
+1574 
-1584 YGIDNSLYTN
+1584 IDNNDYSNL
-1594 MNRTQFYVRYKNTVA
+1594 NRMDYYVRFNNTEA
-1609 NQKYVMK
+1609 NTMAVMK

-1621 YKVDD
+1621 YQVDD
-1626 EGNVT
+1626 EGNVIEDSFKIT
-1631 DFTISDEV
+1631 ECV
-1639 YFNLYNIGNSAADTD
+1639 YFNLYDISQSTPNTSA
-1654 VTVG
+1654 

>member
-29 GSFTVNAAVSQWYVV
+29 GSFTVNAVVSRWYVV
-44 GYQDGN
+44 GYQLNN
-50 SNLSWNMYDT
+50 SNMSWEISSA
-60 VNFSGSTGSCTVT
+60 VNFAGSTGSCTVA

-85 VAIEN
+85 VAIDNGSRAVCTSRSTSNET
-90 NNKIVLSPTG
+90 LSYNTRSNALSWDNDSKYASWTNFQDAGTG
-100 SSNVTLQNGV
+100 GELV
-110 ESDALDWNANS
+110 
-121 KFWNWSDFM
+121 
-130 SADNSGGNDVDL
+130 
-142 IYTPDST
+142 YTPDST
-149 ATTVTFTVSSDGT
+149 ATTVTFNVSSDGT

-185 GGRFKTSTTNTY
+185 GGRYNNSWLAPDDVANNETY
-197 SGTYAWDPDS
+197 K
-207 ENIPFVATDT
+207 FVSTDT
-217 TGIYK
+217 DNLLKY
-222 VDTGLTVKDL
+222 
-232 STPYNSYEHLFLI
+232 
-245 RKETGSTSTYY
+245 ETGDTVSTWNSPY
-256 GDNTYTGQYHSFQDH
+256 GGNTRYFYITDQTGRAVYG
-271 DSSDKAI
+271 
-278 DLSTIDVNDSRD
+278 VNDGPRNIENPNENVALNKFTTTGTGGD
-290 GRLIEFSDTASTS
+290 LTAEDRLLHITGSDNSGQ
-303 TEPVTIWLDTN
+303 VILWLDTTN
-314 NGMKLYY
+314 SNSPTLYY
-321 TVAGTSHSISTADLA
+321 TIEGSEHNITDGTLS
-336 GTNITSL
+336 NITSL

-369 ENYVLDTVTATY
+369 ENYVLDTVTVTY
-381 DGGAVSGDVVGNT
+381 DGGTVSGDVVGNT
-394 ATFTMPDADVTVSAT
+394 ATFTMPNADVTVSAT
-409 ARQAQTFTV
+409 ARQAQTFRV
-418 TTAVNDPTM
+418 TTAVNDSTM
-427 GSVAIDGV
+427 GSVAIEGAA
-435 TGNTTTVTEGESVT
+435 GNTTTVTEGESVT

-463 TADDTYAGDVDI
+463 TVDNTTYAGDVDI

-491 ANFAEEKGEETGTY
+491 ANFAEEKGEETGY
-505 LIVSNTGN
+505 YFLISTEPDPNKWSVGN
-513 NPDNWNSE
+513 AKV
-521 STSFVVPVYKSSDN
+521 FPVYQSAGG
-535 TYYVE
+535 TYYTE
-540 FNRDD
+540 IDCAENDITTDD
-545 HQEVLDTTGN
+545 YYVG
-555 LYAALKSSNTLDG
+555 LKN
-568 NIFNGNSSDNY
+568 
-579 DNLSTSLISA
+579 
-589 GMENAYQKIFLRFS
+589 
-603 LNSSVETVRIEFNTI
+603 NSSVSANGFINYKSDDVVDNKSNGLLTTEQNKEYSGYYYIRIAPTKDDLQTIRIEFSSFSQSTPI
-618 DQNQT
+618 
-623 RTYTISAT
+623 TYTFSAE

-750 IEEAGNYVTLYVDPS
+750 IEEAGDYVTLYVDPS
-765 QLPEDERGVK
+765 QLPEDDRGVK

-790 KTVNNNPEAVVI
+790 NGTEAVVI

-827 YDESGKK
+827 YDESGQK

-848 NDSVH
+848 TDSVH

-876 AEANYDIVEFRIEY
+876 AEADYDIVEFRIEY
-890 RGGSYASNQQ
+890 RGGDYASNQE
-900 LLINTATDYPD
+900 LLVNNTYDNSVIPD
-911 PSGSIKFDQYDSK
+911 KLDSFTAYDSK

-943 LDKEQAESDL
+943 LDKTQAESNL

-965 NQNVSNHGVWSTVW
+965 NQNVSDHGVWSTVW

-1017 LANYKSIPVRIC
+1017 LANYKSIPVKIC

-1039 ADSRNSGVRI
+1039 TDSGNSGVRI

-1068 EVPGSK
+1068 EVPGSE

-1282 ERGQQSVN
+1282 EHGRQSVN

-1354 HKDCTWKIEDT
+1354 HKDCTWKITSEN
-1365 KYTVNGMVATL
+1365 YNVNGMVATL

-1384 YHGRIDVTGGGEWQA
+1384 YHGTIDIGDGEA
-1399 FDKIKYNEFLYNGDD
+1399 PKPFNGVHYNDFLKTEKDD
-1414 YYRCEDP
+1414 YYRCPDEE

-1426 SVKEYGTD
+1426 SVKELDTG

-1439 FYHPWFALRILDNYD
+1439 FYHPWFALRIVDDYD
-1454 IVAICNED
+1454 IVAVCD
-1462 EAKNNAFIDSPVYT
+1462 EKETTENVYIGSPVYT
-1476 REQITDDDG
+1476 KEQTTDSSGD
-1485 GNPRDYLYA
+1485 NYKKLLYA
-1494 DFLVAYMGKENVQLN
+1494 DFIVSYMGKDNVKLN
-1509 TDEGAQYK
+1509 TVTEDDEIQYHTGLILEMNQNAILSESYKNGDSEDYGAEFKSDSNEIFKIITGDSKTNSYTNADGQTNYAYVYK
-1517 TGIMIELSQ
+1517 
-1526 GAVLTEE
+1526 
-1533 NINSETNTATF
+1533 F
-1544 DNITFESNYEQL
+1544 DNS
-1556 EKFATGSD
+1556 
-1564 TVNKYTYIGS
+1564 KY
-1574 DTSDNRVVYN
+1574 N
-1584 YGIDNSLYTN
+1584 N
-1594 MNRTQFYVRYKNTVA
+1594 MNRYQYGLRFDNTDG
-1609 NQKYVMK
+1609 YYTDLVMK
-1616 AYYYV
+1616 AHYYV
-1621 YKVDD
+1621 YKTDK
-1626 EGNVT
+1626 EGNVIEGSY
-1631 DFTISDEV
+1631 ISSEV
-1639 YFNLYNIGNSAADTD
+1639 YFNLYDIDKQAASTES
-1654 VTVG
+1654 VTVNV

>member
-29 GSFTVNAAVSQWYVV
+29 GSFTVNATYTDSHFYLIGNFTGDNWNTDQTAYPINNR
-44 GYQDGN
+44 YNNEDGKF
-50 SNLSWNMYDT
+50 YIEVD
-60 VNFSGSTGSCTVT
+60 VPSGSSPYFALYNGKTRYAPSINGTVM
-73 TNGNTNPIYFKL
+73 
-85 VAIEN
+85 
-90 NNKIVLSPTG
+90 
-100 SSNVTLQNGV
+100 SSTSMYG
-110 ESDALDWNANS
+110 DYDH
-121 KFWNWSDFM
+121 
-130 SADNSGGNDVDL
+130 ADNAWVYNGSASKIRICIDQGSFNDEWRPAVW
-142 IYTPDST
+142 IEE
-149 ATTVTFTVSSDGT
+149 VE
-162 YNYVTVSDNRSGS
+162 S

-343 SYSVDGKPD
+343 SYSVDGETN
-352 VNTARTGEQ
+352 VTTARTGEQ

-394 ATFTMPDADVTVSAT
+394 ATFTMPNADVTVSAT
-409 ARQAQTFTV
+409 ARLAQTFRV
-418 TTAVNDPTM
+418 TTAVNDSTM
-427 GSVAIDGV
+427 GSVAIEGTAD
-435 TGNTTTVTEGESVT
+435 NTTTVTEGESVT

-463 TADDTYAGDVDI
+463 TVDDTYAGDVDI

-491 ANFAEEKGEETGTY
+491 ANFAEEKGEETGY
-505 LIVSNTGN
+505 YFLISTDPDPKKWSAGN
-513 NPDNWNSE
+513 AKV
-521 STSFVVPVYKSSDN
+521 FPVYQSAGG
-535 TYYVE
+535 TYYTE
-540 FNRDD
+540 IDCAENDITTDD
-545 HQEVLDTTGN
+545 YYVG
-555 LYAALKSSNTLDG
+555 LKN
-568 NIFNGNSSDNY
+568 
-579 DNLSTSLISA
+579 
-589 GMENAYQKIFLRFS
+589 
-603 LNSSVETVRIEFNTI
+603 NSSVSANGFINYKSDDVVDNKSNGLLKTEENREYNGYYYIRVAPTKDDLQTIRIEFSSFSQSAPI
-618 DQNQT
+618 
-623 RTYTISAT
+623 TYTFSAE

-651 YGTGTSKYGVTTIT
+651 YGTGTSKYGVTTIAT
-665 NDDIV
+665 GGNIAL
-670 SDSDN
+670 DSDN

-708 FQANGQTLEAEYQGQ
+708 FQANGQTLEAEYQGD

-890 RGGSYASNQQ
+890 RGGSYDSNQQ
-900 LLINTATDYPD
+900 LLINKATDYPD
-911 PSGSIKFDQYDSK
+911 PTEDQINFDQYNSK
-924 GWVALKDY
+924 DWVALKDY

-943 LDKEQAESDL
+943 LDKTQAESNL
-953 ASDNFLRVISVG
+953 ASDNYLRVISVG

-979 YVFDQSGKF
+979 YVFDKNGNY

-1001 DGEFEEGS
+1001 EGEIASG
-1009 NAKAVHEA
+1009 NAAVVQSA
-1017 LANYKSIPVRIC
+1017 LEQYAGIPVKIC

-1039 ADSRNSGVRI
+1039 ADSGNSGVRI
-1049 DGQWYFGTTSDP
+1049 DGQWYFGTTNDP

-1068 EVPGSK
+1068 EVPGSEK
-1074 DGTWVTD
+1074 GTWVTD

-1096 HYKDRE
+1096 HYEDRE

-1129 VSFDN
+1129 ISFDN

-1196 TTYQRVENSSL
+1196 TTYRRVENSSL

-1326 LTDEYIDKYGKK
+1326 LTDEYIDAYGKT

-1384 YHGRIDVTGGGEWQA
+1384 YHGTIDIGDGEA
-1399 FDKIKYNEFLYNGDD
+1399 PKPFNGVHYNDFLKTEKDD
-1414 YYRCEDP
+1414 YYRCPDEE

-1426 SVKEYGTD
+1426 SVKELDTG

-1439 FYHPWFALRILDNYD
+1439 FYHPWFALRIVDDYD
-1454 IVAICNED
+1454 IVAVCD
-1462 EAKNNAFIDSPVYT
+1462 EKETTENVYIGSPVYT
-1476 REQITDDDG
+1476 KEQTTDSSGD
-1485 GNPRDYLYA
+1485 NYKKLLYA
-1494 DFLVAYMGKENVQLN
+1494 DFIVSYMGKDNVKLN
-1509 TDEGAQYK
+1509 TVTEDDEIQYHTGLILEMNQNAILSESYKNGDSEDYGAEFKSDSNEIFKIITGDSKTNSYTNADGQTNYAYVYK
-1517 TGIMIELSQ
+1517 
-1526 GAVLTEE
+1526 
-1533 NINSETNTATF
+1533 F
-1544 DNITFESNYEQL
+1544 DNS
-1556 EKFATGSD
+1556 
-1564 TVNKYTYIGS
+1564 KY
-1574 DTSDNRVVYN
+1574 N
-1584 YGIDNSLYTN
+1584 N
-1594 MNRTQFYVRYKNTVA
+1594 MNRYQYGLRFDNTDG
-1609 NQKYVMK
+1609 YYTDLVMK
-1616 AYYYV
+1616 AHYYV
-1621 YKVDD
+1621 YKTDK
-1626 EGNVT
+1626 EGNVIEGSY
-1631 DFTISDEV
+1631 ISSEV
-1639 YFNLYNIGNSAADTD
+1639 YFNLYDIDKQAASTES
-1654 VTVG
+1654 VTVNV

>member
-29 GSFTVNAAVSQWYVV
+29 GSFTVNAAYTDSHFYLIGNFTGDNWNTNQTAYPINNR
-44 GYQDGN
+44 YNNEDGKF
-50 SNLSWNMYDT
+50 YIEVD
-60 VNFSGSTGSCTVT
+60 VPSGSSPYFALYNGKTRYAPSINGTVMSST
-73 TNGNTNPIYFKL
+73 SIY
-85 VAIEN
+85 
-90 NNKIVLSPTG
+90 G
-100 SSNVTLQNGV
+100 
-110 ESDALDWNANS
+110 DYDH
-121 KFWNWSDFM
+121 
-130 SADNSGGNDVDL
+130 ADNAWVYNGSASKIRICIDQGSFNDEWRPAVW
-142 IYTPDST
+142 IEE
-149 ATTVTFTVSSDGT
+149 VE
-162 YNYVTVSDNRSGS
+162 S
-175 TDPSDTDYYI
+175 TDPETTHYYI
-185 GGRFKTSTTNTY
+185 GGRFMAKNASGEKYYTSTDEYYWNESATNMEFVDTDKDGIY
-197 SGTYAWDPDS
+197 EFDTNCTLGELSNNISDQPPYFIIHTGSGTSGKFYALSNGSSASFTESTNQLKVNAFNNTSAYSSLLFSASNSNAGPVTLKFDS
-207 ENIPFVATDT
+207 VNMTLSYDIPAENKIHIGDVTGGGSIACTVDGSPAETAKSGDT
-217 TGIYK
+217 
-222 VDTGLTVKDL
+222 VTVTV
-232 STPYNSYEHLFLI
+232 TP
-245 RKETGSTSTYY
+245 TTSTDVCKSITVT
-256 GDNTYTGQYHSFQDH
+256 GDDDSNIAVTRTG
-271 DSSDKAI
+271 
-278 DLSTIDVNDSRD
+278 
-290 GRLIEFSDTASTS
+290 
-303 TEPVTIWLDTN
+303 
-314 NGMKLYY
+314 
-321 TVAGTSHSISTADLA
+321 
-336 GTNITSL
+336 
-343 SYSVDGKPD
+343 
-352 VNTARTGEQ
+352 NTATFIMPNQ
-361 VTVTATPA
+361 SVTVTAT
-369 ENYVLDTVTATY
+369 V
-381 DGGAVSGDVVGNT
+381 GA
-394 ATFTMPDADVTVSAT
+394 P
-409 ARQAQTFTV
+409 QTFRV
-418 TTAVNDPTM
+418 TTAVNDSTM

-435 TGNTTTVTEGESVT
+435 TGNTTTVTEGKAVK

-463 TADDTYAGDVDI
+463 TVDNTTYAGDVDI

-545 HQEVLDTTGN
+545 HQEVLYTTGN
-555 LYAALKSSNTLDG
+555 LFAALKSSNTLDG

-589 GMENAYQKIFLRFS
+589 GMENAYQKIFLRFA

-637 TDVNVYAKNGTVCS
+637 TVVNVYAKNGTVCS
-651 YGTGTSKYGVTTIT
+651 YGTGTSKYGVTTIAT
-665 NDDIV
+665 GGNIAL
-670 SDSDN
+670 DSDN

-765 QLPEDERGVK
+765 QLPEDDRGVK

-790 KTVNNNPEAVVI
+790 NGTEAVVI

-827 YDESGKK
+827 YDESGQK

-848 NDSVH
+848 TDSVH

-876 AEANYDIVEFRIEY
+876 AEADYDIAEFRIEY
-890 RGGSYASNQQ
+890 RGGSYVSNQQ
-900 LLINTATDYPD
+900 LLISNKTDYPTPSD
-911 PSGSIKFDQYDSK
+911 PIKFDRYDSK

-943 LDKEQAESDL
+943 LDKEQAESAL
-953 ASDNFLRVISVG
+953 AIDNYLRVISVG

-979 YVFDQSGKF
+979 YVFDKNGNY

-1001 DGEFEEGS
+1001 EGETASG
-1009 NAKAVHEA
+1009 NAAVVQSK
-1017 LANYKSIPVRIC
+1017 LAQYAGIPVKIC
-1029 YEKEMNAATS
+1029 YEREMSATTS

-1049 DGQWYFGTTSDP
+1049 DGQWYFGTTNDP

-1096 HYKDRE
+1096 HYEDRE

-1188 AHNADGTT
+1188 AHNADGDV
-1196 TTYQRVENSSL
+1196 TYRRTENSL
-1207 SIKVNPKDVNKI
+1207 SIPVNSTTTESI
-1219 DFTVTVIPKGDN
+1219 DITITVVPKGDN
-1231 SYVGTYRRV
+1231 EYVGTYV
-1240 AGQDQYEQIC
+1240 FDSAMSDYYPIYKVG
-1250 EKDDFVPGSDE
+1250 DFEENDPDYNFSQ
-1261 FVLNG
+1261 NG
-1266 KEYSIKFTTTV
+1266 KAYSLTFTTTAEN
-1277 SDLYD
+1277 LFNLN
-1282 ERGQQSVN
+1282 EQLIN
-1290 TFAFYS
+1290 TYAFYS

-1312 NRFGVINNYTKVVD
+1312 NRFGVINNYTKVID
-1326 LTDEYIDKYGKK
+1326 LTDEYIDTHGKT
-1338 ITDEL
+1338 ITNEL

-1384 YHGRIDVTGGGEWQA
+1384 YHGRIDVTGGGEWQP
-1399 FDKIKYNEFLYNGDD
+1399 FDEIKYNEFLYNGDD

-1544 DNITFESNYEQL
+1544 DDITFTSNLEQL

-1564 TVNKYTYIGS
+1564 RVNTYTYT
-1574 DTSDNRVVYN
+1574 DSDNSDRRVVFN
-1584 YGIDNSLYTN
+1584 YSIDNSLYTN
-1594 MNRTQFYVRYKNTVA
+1594 MNRTQFYVRYDNTES
-1609 NQKYVMK
+1609 NRKYVMK

-1639 YFNLYNIGNSAADTD
+1639 YFNLYNIGTSTADTD
-1654 VTVG
+1654 VAVTTG

>member
-149 ATTVTFTVSSDGT
+149 ATTVTFTVSSDGK

-343 SYSVDGKPD
+343 SYSVDGETN
-352 VNTARTGEQ
+352 VTTARTGEQ
-361 VTVTATPA
+361 VTVTATP
-369 ENYVLDTVTATY
+369 EDNYVLDTVTATY
-381 DGGAVSGDVVGNT
+381 DGDAVSGDVVGNT
-394 ATFTMPDADVTVSAT
+394 ATFTMPNADVTVSAT
-409 ARQAQTFTV
+409 ARKAQTFRV
-418 TTAVNDPTM
+418 TTAVNDSTM
-427 GSVAIDGV
+427 GSVAIEGA

-463 TADDTYAGDVDI
+463 TVDNTTYAGDVDI

-589 GMENAYQKIFLRFS
+589 GMQNAYQKIFLRFA

-623 RTYTISAT
+623 RIYTISAT

-750 IEEAGNYVTLYVDPS
+750 IEEAGDYVTLYVDPS
-765 QLPEDERGVK
+765 QLPEDDRGVK

-790 KTVNNNPEAVVI
+790 NGTEAVVI

-827 YDESGKK
+827 YDESGQK

-848 NDSVH
+848 TDSVH

-876 AEANYDIVEFRIEY
+876 AEADYDIVEFRIEY
-890 RGGSYASNQQ
+890 RGGSYVSNQQ
-900 LLINTATDYPD
+900 LLISNETDYPK
-911 PSGSIKFDQYDSK
+911 PSGSIEFDQYDSK

-932 KDNYVSLTYDI
+932 KDNYVSLKYDI
-943 LDKEQAESDL
+943 LDKEQAESAL
-953 ASDNFLRVISVG
+953 ASDNYLRVISVG

-979 YVFDQSGKF
+979 YVFDQNGNY

-1017 LANYKSIPVRIC
+1017 LANYKSIPVKIC

-1039 ADSRNSGVRI
+1039 TDSGNSGVRI

-1068 EVPGSK
+1068 EVPGSE

-1096 HYKDRE
+1096 HYEDRE

-1188 AHNADGTT
+1188 AHNTDGDV
-1196 TTYQRVENSSL
+1196 TYRRTENSL
-1207 SIKVNPKDVNKI
+1207 SIPVNSTTTDSI
-1219 DFTVTVIPKGDN
+1219 DITITVVPKGDN
-1231 SYVGTYRRV
+1231 EYVGTYV
-1240 AGQDQYEQIC
+1240 FDSAMSDYYPIYKVG
-1250 EKDDFVPGSDE
+1250 DFEENDPDYNFSQ
-1261 FVLNG
+1261 NG
-1266 KEYSIKFTTTV
+1266 KAYSLTFTTTAEN
-1277 SDLYD
+1277 LFNLN
-1282 ERGQQSVN
+1282 EQLIN
-1290 TFAFYS
+1290 TYAFYS

-1312 NRFGVINNYTKVVD
+1312 NRFGVINNYTKVID
-1326 LTDEYIDKYGKK
+1326 LTDEYIDTHGKT
-1338 ITDEL
+1338 ITNEL

-1354 HKDCTWKIEDT
+1354 HKDCTWTIEDT
-1365 KYTVNGMVATL
+1365 KYTVSGMVATL

-1384 YHGRIDVTGGGEWQA
+1384 YHGTIDIGDGEA
-1399 FDKIKYNEFLYNGDD
+1399 PKPFNGVHYNDFLKTEKDD
-1414 YYRCEDP
+1414 YYRCPDEE

-1426 SVKEYGTD
+1426 SVKELDTG

-1439 FYHPWFALRILDNYD
+1439 FYHPWFALRIVDDYD
-1454 IVAICNED
+1454 IVAVCD
-1462 EAKNNAFIDSPVYT
+1462 EKETTENVYIGSPVYT
-1476 REQITDDDG
+1476 KEQTTDSSGD
-1485 GNPRDYLYA
+1485 NYKKLLYA
-1494 DFLVAYMGKENVQLN
+1494 DFIVSYMGKDNVKLN
-1509 TDEGAQYK
+1509 TVTEDDEIQYHTGLILEMNQNAILSESYKNGDSEDYGAEFKSDSNEIFKIITGDSKTNSYTNADGQTNYAYVYK
-1517 TGIMIELSQ
+1517 
-1526 GAVLTEE
+1526 
-1533 NINSETNTATF
+1533 F
-1544 DNITFESNYEQL
+1544 DNS
-1556 EKFATGSD
+1556 
-1564 TVNKYTYIGS
+1564 KY
-1574 DTSDNRVVYN
+1574 N
-1584 YGIDNSLYTN
+1584 N
-1594 MNRTQFYVRYKNTVA
+1594 MNRYQYGLRFDNTDG
-1609 NQKYVMK
+1609 YYTDLVMK
-1616 AYYYV
+1616 AHYYV
-1621 YKVDD
+1621 YKTDK
-1626 EGNVT
+1626 EGNVIEGSY
-1631 DFTISDEV
+1631 ISSEV
-1639 YFNLYNIGNSAADTD
+1639 YFNLYDIDKQAASTES
-1654 VTVG
+1654 VTVNV

>member
-29 GSFTVNAAVSQWYVV
+29 GSFTVNAAYTDSHFYLIGNFTGDNWNTDQTAYPINNR
-44 GYQDGN
+44 YNNEDGKF
-50 SNLSWNMYDT
+50 YIEVD
-60 VNFSGSTGSCTVT
+60 VPSGSSPYFALYNGSTRYAPS
-73 TNGNTNPIYFKL
+73 TNGT
-85 VAIEN
+85 VM
-90 NNKIVLSPTG
+90 
-100 SSNVTLQNGV
+100 SSNSIYG
-110 ESDALDWNANS
+110 DYDH
-121 KFWNWSDFM
+121 
-130 SADNSGGNDVDL
+130 ADNAWV
-142 IYTPDST
+142 
-149 ATTVTFTVSSDGT
+149 
-162 YNYVTVSDNRSGS
+162 YNGSASKIRICIDQGSFNNEWYPAVWIEEVES
-175 TDPSDTDYYI
+175 TDPETTNYYI
-185 GGRFKTSTTNTY
+185 GGRYNASWLSPTDVANNETY
-197 SGTYAWDPDS
+197 K
-207 ENIPFVATDT
+207 FVSTDT
-217 TGIYK
+217 DNLLKY
-222 VDTGLTVKDL
+222 
-232 STPYNSYEHLFLI
+232 
-245 RKETGSTSTYY
+245 ETGDTVSTWNSTYY
-256 GDNTYTGQYHSFQDH
+256 GNTRYFYITDQTGQAVYGVNNGPRNIENPNENVALNKFTTTGTGGDLTAEDRLLYITGSD
-271 DSSDKAI
+271 DSGQVI
-278 DLSTIDVNDSRD
+278 L
-290 GRLIEFSDTASTS
+290 
-303 TEPVTIWLDTN
+303 WLDTTN
-314 NGMKLYY
+314 SNSPTLYY
-321 TVAGTSHSISTADLA
+321 TIEGSEHNITDGTLS
-336 GTNITSL
+336 NITSL

-381 DGGAVSGDVVGNT
+381 DGGTVSGDVVGNT
-394 ATFTMPDADVTVSAT
+394 ATFTMPNADVTVSAT
-409 ARQAQTFTV
+409 ARQAQTFRV
-418 TTAVNDPTM
+418 TTSVNDSTM
-427 GSVAIDGV
+427 GSVAIEGA

-463 TADDTYAGDVDI
+463 TVDNTYAGDVDI

-491 ANFAEEKGEETGTY
+491 ANFAEEKGEETGY
-505 LIVSNTGN
+505 YFLISTDPDPNNWSVGN
-513 NPDNWNSE
+513 AKV
-521 STSFVVPVYKSSDN
+521 FPVYQSAGG
-535 TYYVE
+535 TYYTE
-540 FNRDD
+540 IDCAENDI
-545 HQEVLDTTGN
+545 TTNNYYVG
-555 LYAALKSSNTLDG
+555 LKN
-568 NIFNGNSSDNY
+568 
-579 DNLSTSLISA
+579 
-589 GMENAYQKIFLRFS
+589 
-603 LNSSVETVRIEFNTI
+603 NSSVSADGFINYKSGDVVDNKSNGLLTTEENKEYNGYHYIRVAPTKDDLQTIRIEFSSFSQSAPI
-618 DQNQT
+618 
-623 RTYTISAT
+623 TYTFSAE

-651 YGTGTSKYGVTTIT
+651 YGTGTSKYGVTTIAT
-665 NDDIV
+665 GGNIAL
-670 SDSDN
+670 DSDN

-694 VNSSYYSAGYYVAA
+694 VNSTYRAGRYYVAA
-708 FQANGQTLEAEYQGQ
+708 FQANGQTLEAEYQGD

-890 RGGSYASNQQ
+890 RGGSYDSNQQ
-900 LLINTATDYPD
+900 LLINKATDYPD
-911 PSGSIKFDQYDSK
+911 PTEDQINFDQYNSK
-924 GWVALKDY
+924 DWVALKDY

-943 LDKEQAESDL
+943 LDKTQAESNL

-965 NQNVSNHGVWSTVW
+965 NQNVSGHGVWSTVW
-979 YVFDQSGKF
+979 YVFDKNGNY

-1001 DGEFEEGS
+1001 EDETASG
-1009 NAKAVHEA
+1009 NAAVVQSK
-1017 LANYKSIPVRIC
+1017 LAQYAGIPVRIC

-1068 EVPGSK
+1068 EVPGSE

-1081 TSGSNKATID
+1081 TLGSNKATID

-1179 AAYYYVSAV
+1179 AAYYYVSAI
-1188 AHNADGTT
+1188 AHNADGDV
-1196 TTYQRVENSSL
+1196 TYRRTENSL
-1207 SIKVNPKDVNKI
+1207 SIPVNSTTTESI
-1219 DFTVTVIPKGDN
+1219 DITITVVPKGDN
-1231 SYVGTYRRV
+1231 EYVGTYV
-1240 AGQDQYEQIC
+1240 FDSAMSDYYPIYKVG
-1250 EKDDFVPGSDE
+1250 DFEENDPDYNFSQ
-1261 FVLNG
+1261 NG
-1266 KEYSIKFTTTV
+1266 KAYSLTFTTTAEN
-1277 SDLYD
+1277 LFNLN
-1282 ERGQQSVN
+1282 EQLIN
-1290 TFAFYS
+1290 TYAFYS

-1312 NRFGVINNYTKVVD
+1312 NRFGVINNYTKVID
-1326 LTDEYIDKYGKK
+1326 LTDEYIDTHGKT
-1338 ITDEL
+1338 ITNEL

-1354 HKDCTWKIEDT
+1354 HKDCTWTIEDT
-1365 KYTVNGMVATL
+1365 KYTVSGMVATL

-1384 YHGRIDVTGGGEWQA
+1384 YHGRIDVTGGGEWQP
-1399 FDKIKYNEFLYNGDD
+1399 FDEIKYNEFLYNGDD

-1544 DNITFESNYEQL
+1544 DDITFTSNLEQL

-1564 TVNKYTYIGS
+1564 RVNTYTYT
-1574 DTSDNRVVYN
+1574 DSDNSDRRVVFN
-1584 YGIDNSLYTN
+1584 YSIDNSLYTN
-1594 MNRTQFYVRYKNTVA
+1594 MNRTQFYVRYDNTES
-1609 NQKYVMK
+1609 NRKYVMK

-1639 YFNLYNIGNSAADTD
+1639 YFNLYNIGTSTADTD
-1654 VTVG
+1654 VAVTTG

>member
-29 GSFTVNAAVSQWYVV
+29 GSFTVNAAYTDSHFYLIGNFTGDNWNTDQTAYPINNR
-44 GYQDGN
+44 YNNEDGKF
-50 SNLSWNMYDT
+50 YIEVD
-60 VNFSGSTGSCTVT
+60 VPSGSSPYFALYNGSTRYAPS
-73 TNGNTNPIYFKL
+73 TNGT
-85 VAIEN
+85 VM
-90 NNKIVLSPTG
+90 
-100 SSNVTLQNGV
+100 SSNSIYG
-110 ESDALDWNANS
+110 DYDH
-121 KFWNWSDFM
+121 
-130 SADNSGGNDVDL
+130 ADNAWV
-142 IYTPDST
+142 
-149 ATTVTFTVSSDGT
+149 
-162 YNYVTVSDNRSGS
+162 YNGSASKIRICIDQGSFNNEWYPAVWIEEVES
-175 TDPSDTDYYI
+175 TDPETTNYYI
-185 GGRFKTSTTNTY
+185 GGRYNASWLSPTDVANNETY
-197 SGTYAWDPDS
+197 K
-207 ENIPFVATDT
+207 FVSTDT
-217 TGIYK
+217 DNLLKY
-222 VDTGLTVKDL
+222 
-232 STPYNSYEHLFLI
+232 
-245 RKETGSTSTYY
+245 ETGDTVSTWNSTYY
-256 GDNTYTGQYHSFQDH
+256 GNTRYFYITDQTGQAVYGVNNGPRNIENPNENVALNKFTTTGTGGDLTAEDRLLYITGSD
-271 DSSDKAI
+271 DSGQVI
-278 DLSTIDVNDSRD
+278 L
-290 GRLIEFSDTASTS
+290 
-303 TEPVTIWLDTN
+303 WLDTTN
-314 NGMKLYY
+314 SNSPTLYY
-321 TVAGTSHSISTADLA
+321 TIEGSEHNITDGTLS
-336 GTNITSL
+336 NITSL

-381 DGGAVSGDVVGNT
+381 DGGTVSGDVVGNT
-394 ATFTMPDADVTVSAT
+394 ATFTMPNADVTVSAT
-409 ARQAQTFTV
+409 ARQAQTFRV
-418 TTAVNDPTM
+418 TTSVNDSTM
-427 GSVAIDGV
+427 GSVAIEGA

-463 TADDTYAGDVDI
+463 TVDNTYAGDVDI

-491 ANFAEEKGEETGTY
+491 ANFAEEKGEETGY
-505 LIVSNTGN
+505 YFLISTDPDPNNWSVSNAKV
-513 NPDNWNSE
+513 
-521 STSFVVPVYKSSDN
+521 FPVYQSAGG
-535 TYYVE
+535 TYYTE
-540 FNRDD
+540 IDCAENDI
-545 HQEVLDTTGN
+545 TTNNYYVG
-555 LYAALKSSNTLDG
+555 LKN
-568 NIFNGNSSDNY
+568 
-579 DNLSTSLISA
+579 
-589 GMENAYQKIFLRFS
+589 
-603 LNSSVETVRIEFNTI
+603 NSSVSADGFINYKSGDVVDNKSNGLLTTEENKEYNGYHYIRVAPTKDDLQTIRIEFSSFSQSAPI
-618 DQNQT
+618 
-623 RTYTISAT
+623 TYTFSAE

-750 IEEAGNYVTLYVDPS
+750 IEEAGDYVTLYVDPS
-765 QLPEDERGVK
+765 QLPEDDRGVK

-790 KTVNNNPEAVVI
+790 NGTEAVVI

-827 YDESGKK
+827 YDESGQK

-848 NDSVH
+848 TDSVH

-876 AEANYDIVEFRIEY
+876 AEADYDIVEFRIEY

-900 LLINTATDYPD
+900 LLINNATDYPD

-943 LDKEQAESDL
+943 LDKTQAESNL

-965 NQNVSNHGVWSTVW
+965 NQNVSDHGVWSTVW

-1017 LANYKSIPVRIC
+1017 LANYKSIPVKIC

-1039 ADSRNSGVRI
+1039 TDSGNSGVRI

-1068 EVPGSK
+1068 EVPGSE

-1096 HYKDRE
+1096 HYEDRE

-1282 ERGQQSVN
+1282 EHGRQSVN

-1376 TATQNEKT
+1376 TATQEEKMYRGT
-1384 YHGRIDVTGGGEWQA
+1384 IDIGVGEKKS
-1399 FDKIKYNEFLYNGDD
+1399 FEGIKYNEFLKTDDGD
-1414 YYRCEDP
+1414 YYRCPDEE

-1439 FYHPWFALRILDNYD
+1439 FYHPWFALRIVDDYD
-1454 IVAICNED
+1454 IVAVCD
-1462 EAKNNAFIDSPVYT
+1462 EKETTENVYIGSPVYT
-1476 REQITDDDG
+1476 KEQTTDSS
-1485 GNPRDYLYA
+1485 GNNYQKLLYA
-1494 DFLVAYMGKENVQLN
+1494 DFIVSYMGKDNVQLN
-1509 TDEGAQYK
+1509 TVTNDDDIQYK
-1517 TGIMIELSQ
+1517 TGIILEMNN
-1526 GAVLTEE
+1526 GAKLADE
-1533 NINSETNTATF
+1533 NKNGTTADF
-1544 DNITFESNYEQL
+1544 SNITFNSDKSILEQIV
-1556 EKFATGSD
+1556 TGQ
-1564 TVNKYTYIGS
+1564 IS
-1574 DTSDNRVVYN
+1574 DTSYQVNGNNKKNFVTNYN
-1584 YGIDNSLYTN
+1584 IDLSSYNN
-1594 MNRTQFYVRYKNTVA
+1594 MNRTQYYICFDNT
-1609 NQKYVMK
+1609 NGIYTDYVMK
-1616 AYYYV
+1616 VYYYV
-1621 YKVDD
+1621 YKTDKNGNYIDD
-1626 EGNVT
+1626 SCI
-1631 DFTISDEV
+1631 ISDEV
-1639 YFNLYNIGNSAADTD
+1639 YFNLYDIDNSE
-1654 VTVG
+1654 V

>member
-29 GSFTVNAAVSQWYVV
+29 GSFTVNAVTLPEGDIYLMGLDNNWETPQDKYKLTYV
-44 GYQDGN
+44 DGN
-50 SNLSWNMYDT
+50 KYTGEFVLDGKSDNYMFKLYCSGNNQKYT
-60 VNFSGSTGSCTVT
+60 KLGQVFSGASSSCAGLYIDSYTGTDMKIA
-73 TNGNTNPIYFKL
+73 PIATSGQFK
-85 VAIEN
+85 IE
-90 NNKIVLSPTG
+90 
-100 SSNVTLQNGV
+100 
-110 ESDALDWNANS
+110 
-121 KFWNWSDFM
+121 
-130 SADNSGGNDVDL
+130 
-142 IYTPDST
+142 
-149 ATTVTFTVSSDGT
+149 
-162 YNYVTVSDNRSGS
+162 VTVYREYSGDSRIEINQKAITS
-175 TDPSDTDYYI
+175 TDPETTHYYI
-185 GGRFKTSTTNTY
+185 GGRFMAKNASGEKYYTSTDINEYYWNESATNMEFVDTDKDGIY
-197 SGTYAWDPDS
+197 EFDTNCTLGELSNNISDQPPYFIIHTGSGTSGKFYALSNGSSASFTESTNQLKVNAFNNTSAYSSLLFSASNSNAGPVTLKFDS
-207 ENIPFVATDT
+207 VNMTLSYDIPAENKIHIGDVTGGGSIACTVDGSPAETAKSGDT
-217 TGIYK
+217 
-222 VDTGLTVKDL
+222 VTVTV
-232 STPYNSYEHLFLI
+232 TP
-245 RKETGSTSTYY
+245 TTSTDVCKSITVT
-256 GDNTYTGQYHSFQDH
+256 GDDDSNIAVTRTG
-271 DSSDKAI
+271 
-278 DLSTIDVNDSRD
+278 
-290 GRLIEFSDTASTS
+290 
-303 TEPVTIWLDTN
+303 
-314 NGMKLYY
+314 
-321 TVAGTSHSISTADLA
+321 
-336 GTNITSL
+336 
-343 SYSVDGKPD
+343 
-352 VNTARTGEQ
+352 NTATFIMPNQ
-361 VTVTATPA
+361 SVTVTAT
-369 ENYVLDTVTATY
+369 V
-381 DGGAVSGDVVGNT
+381 GA
-394 ATFTMPDADVTVSAT
+394 P
-409 ARQAQTFTV
+409 QTFTV
-418 TTAVNDPTM
+418 TTAVNDSTM
-427 GSVAIDGV
+427 GSVAIEGAA
-435 TGNTTTVTEGESVT
+435 GNTTTVTEGDSVT

-491 ANFAEEKGEETGTY
+491 ANFAEEKGAETGY
-505 LIVSNTGN
+505 YFLISTDPDPNHWSAGN
-513 NPDNWNSE
+513 AKV
-521 STSFVVPVYKSSDN
+521 FPVYQSAGG
-535 TYYVE
+535 TYYTE
-540 FNRDD
+540 IDCAENDITTDD
-545 HQEVLDTTGN
+545 YYVG
-555 LYAALKSSNTLDG
+555 LKN
-568 NIFNGNSSDNY
+568 
-579 DNLSTSLISA
+579 
-589 GMENAYQKIFLRFS
+589 
-603 LNSSVETVRIEFNTI
+603 NSSVSANGFINYKSGDVVDNKSNGLLTTEENREYGGYYYIRVAPTKDDLQTIRIEFSSFSQSAPI
-618 DQNQT
+618 
-623 RTYTISAT
+623 TYTFSAE

-651 YGTGTSKYGVTTIT
+651 YGTGTSKYGVTTIAT
-665 NDDIV
+665 GGNIAL
-670 SDSDN
+670 DSDN

-750 IEEAGNYVTLYVDPS
+750 IEEAEDYVTLYVDPS
-765 QLPEDERGVK
+765 QLPEDDRGVK

-790 KTVNNNPEAVVI
+790 NGTEAVVI

-827 YDESGKK
+827 YDESGQK

-848 NDSVH
+848 TDSVH

-876 AEANYDIVEFRIEY
+876 AEADYDIVEFRIEY
-890 RGGSYASNQQ
+890 RGGDYASNQE
-900 LLINTATDYPD
+900 LLVNNTYDNSVIPD
-911 PSGSIKFDQYDSK
+911 KLDSFTAYDSK

-943 LDKEQAESDL
+943 LDKTQAESNL

-965 NQNVSNHGVWSTVW
+965 NQNVSDHGVWSTVW

-1017 LANYKSIPVRIC
+1017 LANYKSIPVKIC

-1039 ADSRNSGVRI
+1039 TDSGNSGVRI

-1068 EVPGSK
+1068 EVPGSE

-1096 HYKDRE
+1096 HYEDRE

-1282 ERGQQSVN
+1282 EHGRQSVN

-1439 FYHPWFALRILDNYD
+1439 FYHPWFALRIVDDYD
-1454 IVAICNED
+1454 IVAICGESADVQDNVY
-1462 EAKNNAFIDSPVYT
+1462 IGSPVYT
-1476 REQITDDDG
+1476 REQITDPDG
-1485 GNPRDYLYA
+1485 TNKQDYLYA
-1494 DFLVAYMGKENVQLN
+1494 DFLVAYMGKEDIKLSQNSN
-1509 TDEGAQYK
+1509 YK
-1517 TGIMIELSQ
+1517 TGLLI
-1526 GAVLTEE
+1526 
-1533 NINSETNTATF
+1533 ETNANAVISGDNIVDGSADYSSITF
-1544 DNITFESNYEQL
+1544 DSLDEKL
-1556 EKFATGSD
+1556 EIIATSGRSGKFAYYTD
-1564 TVNKYTYIGS
+1564 EDNANKNSVTNFI
-1574 DTSDNRVVYN
+1574 
-1584 YGIDNSLYTN
+1584 IDNNDYSNL
-1594 MNRTQFYVRYKNTVA
+1594 NRMDYYVRFNNTEA
-1609 NQKYVMK
+1609 NTMAVMK

-1621 YKVDD
+1621 YQVDD
-1626 EGNVT
+1626 EGNVIEDSFKIT
-1631 DFTISDEV
+1631 ECV
-1639 YFNLYNIGNSAADTD
+1639 YFNLYDISQSTPNTSA
-1654 VTVG
+1654 

>member
-29 GSFTVNAAVSQWYVV
+29 GSFTVNAAYTDSHFYLIGNFTGDNWNTNQIAYPINNR
-44 GYQDGN
+44 YNNEDGKF
-50 SNLSWNMYDT
+50 YIEVD
-60 VNFSGSTGSCTVT
+60 VPSGSSPYFALYNGKTRYAPSINGTVMSS
-73 TNGNTNPIYFKL
+73 NSIHGDYDH
-85 VAIEN
+85 EN
-90 NNKIVLSPTG
+90 NAWVYNGSASKIRICIDQAPINNEWYPAVWIEE
-100 SSNVTLQNGV
+100 V
-110 ESDALDWNANS
+110 E
-121 KFWNWSDFM
+121 
-130 SADNSGGNDVDL
+130 
-142 IYTPDST
+142 
-149 ATTVTFTVSSDGT
+149 
-162 YNYVTVSDNRSGS
+162 S
-175 TDPSDTDYYI
+175 TDPETTNYYI
-185 GGRFKTSTTNTY
+185 GGRFMAKNASGEKYYTSTDNEYYWNESATNMEFVDTDKDGIY
-197 SGTYAWDPDS
+197 EFDTNCTLGELSNNISDQPPYFIIHTGSGTSGKFYALSNGSSASFTESTNQLQVNAFNNTSAYSSLLFSASNSNAGPVTLKFDPVNMTLSYDIPA
-207 ENIPFVATDT
+207 ENKIHIGDVTGGGSIACTVDGSPAETAKSGDT
-217 TGIYK
+217 
-222 VDTGLTVKDL
+222 VTVTV
-232 STPYNSYEHLFLI
+232 TP
-245 RKETGSTSTYY
+245 TTSTDVCKSITVT
-256 GDNTYTGQYHSFQDH
+256 GDDDSNIAVTRTG
-271 DSSDKAI
+271 
-278 DLSTIDVNDSRD
+278 
-290 GRLIEFSDTASTS
+290 
-303 TEPVTIWLDTN
+303 
-314 NGMKLYY
+314 
-321 TVAGTSHSISTADLA
+321 
-336 GTNITSL
+336 
-343 SYSVDGKPD
+343 
-352 VNTARTGEQ
+352 NTATFIMPNQ
-361 VTVTATPA
+361 SVTVTAT
-369 ENYVLDTVTATY
+369 V
-381 DGGAVSGDVVGNT
+381 GA
-394 ATFTMPDADVTVSAT
+394 P
-409 ARQAQTFTV
+409 QTFTV
-418 TTAVNDPTM
+418 TTAVNDSTM
-427 GSVAIDGV
+427 GSVAIEGA

-463 TADDTYAGDVDI
+463 TVDNTYAGDVDI

-491 ANFAEEKGEETGTY
+491 ANFAEEKGEETGY
-505 LIVSNTGN
+505 YFLISTDPSPNNWSASNAKV
-513 NPDNWNSE
+513 
-521 STSFVVPVYKSSDN
+521 FPVYRSAGG
-535 TYYVE
+535 TYYTE
-540 FNRDD
+540 IDCAENDITTDD
-545 HQEVLDTTGN
+545 YYVG
-555 LYAALKSSNTLDG
+555 LKN
-568 NIFNGNSSDNY
+568 
-579 DNLSTSLISA
+579 
-589 GMENAYQKIFLRFS
+589 
-603 LNSSVETVRIEFNTI
+603 NSSVSAVGFINYKSGDVVDNKSNGLLTTEENREYDGYYYIRVAPTKDDLQTIRIEFSSFSQSAPI
-618 DQNQT
+618 
-623 RTYTISAT
+623 TYTFSAE

-651 YGTGTSKYGVTTIT
+651 YGTGTSKYGVTTIAT
-665 NDDIV
+665 GGNIAL
-670 SDSDN
+670 DSDN

-694 VNSSYYSAGYYVAA
+694 VNSTYRAGRYYVAA
-708 FQANGQTLEAEYQGQ
+708 FQANGQTLEAEYQGD

-765 QLPEDERGVK
+765 QLPEDDRGVK

-790 KTVNNNPEAVVI
+790 GTVNNNPEAVVI

-827 YDESGKK
+827 YDESGQK
-834 GSYKVSGITLNNYT
+834 GSYEVSGITLNNYT

-876 AEANYDIVEFRIEY
+876 AEADYDIAEFRIEY

-900 LLINTATDYPD
+900 LLISNATDYPTPSD
-911 PSGSIKFDQYDSK
+911 PIKFDQYDSK

-932 KDNYVSLTYDI
+932 KDNYVSLKYDI
-943 LDKEQAESDL
+943 LDKEQAEINL
-953 ASDNFLRVISVG
+953 ASNNYLRVISVG

-979 YVFDQSGKF
+979 YVFDQNGNY

-1001 DGEFEEGS
+1001 EGEEAEG
-1009 NAKAVHEA
+1009 NAKTVQEA
-1017 LANYKSIPVRIC
+1017 LAEYKDIPVKIC
-1029 YEKEMNAATS
+1029 YEKEMNATTS
-1039 ADSRNSGVRI
+1039 ADSGNSGVRI
-1049 DGQWYFGTTSDP
+1049 DGQWYFGITSDP

-1068 EVPGSK
+1068 EVPGSE

-1282 ERGQQSVN
+1282 EHGRQSVN

-1343 VYQNAPAIDDL
+1343 VYENAPAIDDL
-1354 HKDCTWKIEDT
+1354 HKDCTWTIEDT

-1376 TATQNEKT
+1376 TATQEEKMYRGT
-1384 YHGRIDVTGGGEWQA
+1384 IDIGDGEA
-1399 FDKIKYNEFLYNGDD
+1399 PKPFNGVHYNDFLKTEKDD
-1414 YYRCEDP
+1414 YYRCPDEE

-1426 SVKEYGTD
+1426 SVKELDTG

-1462 EAKNNAFIDSPVYT
+1462 EAENNAFIDSPVYT
-1476 REQITDDDG
+1476 REQITDVDG
-1485 GNPRDYLYA
+1485 GNPKDYLYA

-1544 DNITFESNYEQL
+1544 DNITFESNDEQL
-1556 EKFATGSD
+1556 KKFATGSD
-1564 TVNKYTYIGS
+1564 RVNTYTYTGS
-1574 DTSDNRVVYN
+1574 DNSDKRVVFN

-1594 MNRTQFYVRYKNTVA
+1594 MNRTQFYVRYDNTES
-1609 NQKYVMK
+1609 NRKYVMK

-1639 YFNLYNIGNSAADTD
+1639 YFNLYNIGNSTADTD
-1654 VTVG
+1654 VAVTTG